1 MIPQDT
7 VNKILDTAQIVEVV
21 SDFVSLKRRGANYV
35 ACCPFHNEKTPSFS
49 VSPTKGIYH
58 CFGCGKTGSAVRF
71 VMEHESMSYVE
82 ALKYLAKKYGI
93 EVREKEETPEEIASR
108 QRRESLMLV
117 LDYTEKFFQESLK
130 TQEGRSL
137 GYAYFK
143 SRGLEDATIEK
154 YGLGWSPMK
163 GTALCE
169 KAVEDG
175 YKPEYLVA
183 TGVCIQ
189 RDDGSLVDKFRERAM
204 FPIHTVSGRIIGFG
218 GRTLRSDYKERNI
231 GKYVNSPQT
240 EVYDKRTTLYGIYF
254 AKSEIVRKDRCI
266 LVEGYLDV
274 LSMHQL
280 GITNVVASSGTSL
293 TVEQVNLIRKF
304 TENVTIMYDGDAAG
318 IHAAERG
325 IGLCLKGGLNVR
337 VVLIPDGDDPDS
349 FARKHTLEE
358 VKAFIEEHEQ
368 DFISYR
374 TDQLIGDAGNDPIR
388 RANLVN
394 EIAGTLALI
403 PDQVKKAMY
412 VQDVSAKFN
421 IDESLVYSK
430 INDAVRTMREEEKK
444 EEMRRQRADAQDG
457 RMTGNI
463 VPGQGNTGPGQ
474 DNAGPASGDA
484 VLPGAYDRDNAVIDS
499 GMSRGNDGP
508 DSGMDRNIAPGARPL
523 YEDPL
528 LLPSEKELTGLI
540 LNHGLSL
547 LEFESDS
554 EYFDSQ
560 GCVTVAD
567 FIRDALEA
575 DGHEFGNTILRKI
588 YNEYFD
594 FYDSNPDMTQDDI
607 VRTMLN
613 GEDTRLADEVASM
626 LSMKH
631 ELTVKGLRN
640 SMTATSSFLVMTVPK
655 AILVYKLL
663 RVKKKEIE
671 LAESLQRLRREDGDN
686 IKEQFEIL
694 QQVQKVNMIRKTIS
708 ERLGRVQ

>member
-117 LDYTEKFFQESLK
+117 LDYTERFFQESLR
-130 TQEGRSL
+130 TQEGRNL

-143 SRGLEDATIEK
+143 SRGLEDSTIEK

-189 RDDGSLVDKFRERAM
+189 KDDGTLVDKFRERAM

-254 AKSEIVRKDRCI
+254 AKSEIARRDRCI
-266 LVEGYLDV
+266 LVEGSLDV

-293 TVEQVNLIRKF
+293 TVEQVSLIRKF

-358 VKAFIEEHEQ
+358 VKSFIEENER

-374 TDQLIGDAGNDPIR
+374 TDQLIGDAGSDPVR
-388 RANLVN
+388 RSNLVN

-403 PDQVKKAMY
+403 PDQVKRAMY
-412 VQDVSAKFN
+412 VQDVSTKFN

-430 INDAVRTMREEEKK
+430 INDAVRAMREEERK
-444 EEMRRQRADAQDG
+444 EEMRRQRALEAGSQASAEGGIEDGAQPAGGDGNNAGGDA
-457 RMTGNI
+457 
-463 VPGQGNTGPGQ
+463 GQ
-474 DNAGPASGDA
+474 DRDFNLSGNAG
-484 VLPGAYDRDNAVIDS
+484 GA
-499 GMSRGNDGP
+499 
-508 DSGMDRNIAPGARPL
+508 APKPEPL

-528 LLPSEKELTGLI
+528 LLPSEKELAGLI
-540 LNHGLSL
+540 LNHGMSE
-547 LEFESDS
+547 LEFETDS
-554 EYFDSQ
+554 EYYDPEGF
-560 GCVTVAD
+560 VTVAD
-567 FIRDALEA
+567 FIRDALEV
-575 DGHEFGNTILRKI
+575 DGHQFSNSIMRKI
-588 YNEYFD
+588 YDEYFD
-594 FYDSNPDMTQDDI
+594 LYDSSPDMTQEDI
-607 VRTMLN
+607 VRTILN
-613 GEDTRLADEVASM
+613 GEDTRLADEAASM
-626 LSMKH
+626 LSMRH
-631 ELTVKGLRN
+631 ELTVKDLLN
-640 SMTATSSFLVMTVPK
+640 SMTATSSFLVRTVPK

-663 RVKKKEIE
+663 RVKKQELE
-671 LAESLQRLRREDGDN
+671 LAAALQKLRRQGGDN
-686 IKEQFEIL
+686 IKEQFGIL
-694 QQVQKVNMIRKTIS
+694 QQVQKVNMMRKKIS
-708 ERLGRVQ
+708 ELLGRVQ

>member
-7 VNKILDTAQIVEVV
+7 VNKILDTAQIVEVI

-117 LDYTEKFFQESLK
+117 LDYTEKFFQESLG
-130 TQEGRSL
+130 TQEGRNL

-143 SRGLEDATIEK
+143 SRGLEDSTIEK

-189 RDDGSLVDKFRERAM
+189 KDDGTLVDKFRERAM

-254 AKSEIVRKDRCI
+254 AKSEIARMDRCI

-358 VKAFIEEHEQ
+358 VKSFIEENER

-374 TDQLIGDAGNDPIR
+374 TDQLIGDAGSDPVR
-388 RANLVN
+388 RSNLVN

-403 PDQVKKAMY
+403 PDQVKRAMY
-412 VQDVSAKFN
+412 VQDVSVKFN

-430 INDAVRTMREEEKK
+430 INEAVRAMREEERK
-444 EEMRRQRADAQDG
+444 EEMRRQRALEAGSQASAEGGIGDGAQPAGGDGYNAGGDA
-457 RMTGNI
+457 
-463 VPGQGNTGPGQ
+463 GQ
-474 DNAGPASGDA
+474 DRGYNLSGNAG
-484 VLPGAYDRDNAVIDS
+484 GA
-499 GMSRGNDGP
+499 
-508 DSGMDRNIAPGARPL
+508 APSPEPL

-540 LNHGLSL
+540 LNHGMSE
-547 LEFESDS
+547 LEFETDS
-554 EYFDSQ
+554 EYYDPEGF
-560 GCVTVAD
+560 VTVAD
-567 FIRDALEA
+567 FIRDGLEV
-575 DGHEFGNTILRKI
+575 DGHQFSNSIMRKI
-588 YNEYFD
+588 YDEYFD
-594 FYDSNPDMTQDDI
+594 LYDSSPDMTQEDI
-607 VRTMLN
+607 VRTILN
-613 GEDTRLADEVASM
+613 GEDTRVADEAASM
-626 LSMKH
+626 LSMRH
-631 ELTVKGLRN
+631 ELTVSGLRN
-640 SMTATSSFLVMTVPK
+640 SMTATSSFLVLTVPK
-655 AILVYKLL
+655 AILVYKLQ
-663 RVKKKEIE
+663 RVKKQELE
-671 LAESLQRLRREDGDN
+671 LAAALQKLRKQGGDN
-686 IKEQFEIL
+686 IREQFDIL
-694 QQVQKVNMIRKTIS
+694 QQVQKLNNIRKTIS

>member
-1 MIPQDT
+1 
-7 VNKILDTAQIVEVV
+7 
-21 SDFVSLKRRGANYV
+21 
-35 ACCPFHNEKTPSFS
+35 
-49 VSPTKGIYH
+49 
-58 CFGCGKTGSAVRF
+58 
-71 VMEHESMSYVE
+71 
-82 ALKYLAKKYGI
+82 
-93 EVREKEETPEEIASR
+93 
-108 QRRESLMLV
+108 MLV
-117 LDYTEKFFQESLK
+117 LDYTERFFQESLR
-130 TQEGRSL
+130 TQEGRNL

-143 SRGLEDATIEK
+143 SRGLEDSTIEK

-189 RDDGSLVDKFRERAM
+189 KDDGTLVDKFRERAM

-240 EVYDKRTTLYGIYF
+240 EVYDKKTTLYGIYF
-254 AKSEIVRKDRCI
+254 AKSEIARRDRCI

-293 TVEQVNLIRKF
+293 TVEQVSLIRKF

-358 VKAFIEEHEQ
+358 VKSFIEENER

-374 TDQLIGDAGNDPIR
+374 TDQLIGDAGSDPVR
-388 RANLVN
+388 RSNLVN

-403 PDQVKKAMY
+403 PDQVKRAMY
-412 VQDVSAKFN
+412 VQDVSTKFN

-430 INDAVRTMREEEKK
+430 INDAVRAMREEERK
-444 EEMRRQRADAQDG
+444 EEMRRQRALEAGSQASAEGGIEDGAQPAGGDGNNAGGDA
-457 RMTGNI
+457 
-463 VPGQGNTGPGQ
+463 GQ
-474 DNAGPASGDA
+474 DRDFNLPGNAG
-484 VLPGAYDRDNAVIDS
+484 GA
-499 GMSRGNDGP
+499 
-508 DSGMDRNIAPGARPL
+508 APKPEPL

-528 LLPSEKELTGLI
+528 LLPSEKELAGLI
-540 LNHGLSL
+540 LNHGMSE
-547 LEFESDS
+547 LEFETDS
-554 EYFDSQ
+554 EYYDPEGF
-560 GCVTVAD
+560 VTVAD
-567 FIRDALEA
+567 FIRDALEV
-575 DGHEFGNTILRKI
+575 DGHQFSNSIMRKI
-588 YNEYFD
+588 YDEYFD
-594 FYDSNPDMTQDDI
+594 LYDSSPDMTQEDI
-607 VRTMLN
+607 VRTILN
-613 GEDTRLADEVASM
+613 GEDTRLADEAASM
-626 LSMKH
+626 LSMRH
-631 ELTVKGLRN
+631 ELTVKDLLN
-640 SMTATSSFLVMTVPK
+640 SMTATSSFLVRTVPK

-663 RVKKKEIE
+663 RVKKQELE
-671 LAESLQRLRREDGDN
+671 LAAALQKLRRQGGDN
-686 IKEQFEIL
+686 IKEQFGIL
-694 QQVQKVNMIRKTIS
+694 QQVQKVNMMRKNIS

>member
-7 VNKILDTAQIVEVV
+7 VNKILDTAQIVEVI

-117 LDYTEKFFQESLK
+117 LDYTEKFFQESLR
-130 TQEGRSL
+130 TQEGRNL

-143 SRGLEDATIEK
+143 SRGLEDSTIEK

-169 KAVEDG
+169 KAIEDG

-189 RDDGSLVDKFRERAM
+189 KDDGTLVDKFRERAM

-254 AKSEIVRKDRCI
+254 AKSEIARRDRCI

-358 VKAFIEEHEQ
+358 VKSFIEENER

-374 TDQLIGDAGNDPIR
+374 TDQLIGDAGSDPVR
-388 RANLVN
+388 RSNLVN

-403 PDQVKKAMY
+403 PDQVKRAMY
-412 VQDVSAKFN
+412 VQDVSVKFN

-430 INDAVRTMREEEKK
+430 INEAVRAMREEERK
-444 EEMRRQRADAQDG
+444 EEMRRQRALEAGSQASAEGGIEDGAQPAGGDGYNAGGDA
-457 RMTGNI
+457 
-463 VPGQGNTGPGQ
+463 GQ
-474 DNAGPASGDA
+474 DRGYNLSGNAG
-484 VLPGAYDRDNAVIDS
+484 GA
-499 GMSRGNDGP
+499 
-508 DSGMDRNIAPGARPL
+508 APRPEPL

-540 LNHGLSL
+540 LNHGMSE
-547 LEFESDS
+547 LEFETDS
-554 EYFDSQ
+554 EYYDPEGF
-560 GCVTVAD
+560 VTVAD
-567 FIRDALEA
+567 FIRDGLEV
-575 DGHEFGNTILRKI
+575 DGHQFSNSIMRKI
-588 YNEYFD
+588 YDEYFD
-594 FYDSNPDMTQDDI
+594 LYDSSPDMTQEDI
-607 VRTMLN
+607 VRTILN
-613 GEDTRLADEVASM
+613 GEDTLVADEAASM

-631 ELTVKGLRN
+631 ELTVSGLRN
-640 SMTATSSFLVMTVPK
+640 SMTATSSFLVLTVPK
-655 AILVYKLL
+655 AILVYKLQ
-663 RVKKKEIE
+663 RVKKQELE
-671 LAESLQRLRREDGDN
+671 LASALQKLRKQGGDN
-686 IKEQFEIL
+686 IREQFDIL
-694 QQVQKVNMIRKTIS
+694 QQVQKLNNIRKTIS

>member
-7 VNKILDTAQIVEVV
+7 VNKILDTAQIVEVI

-117 LDYTEKFFQESLK
+117 LDYTERFFQESLR
-130 TQEGRSL
+130 TQEGRNL

-143 SRGLEDATIEK
+143 SRGLEDSTIEK

-189 RDDGSLVDKFRERAM
+189 KDDGTLVDKFRERAM

-254 AKSEIVRKDRCI
+254 AKSEIARRDRCI

-358 VKAFIEEHEQ
+358 VKSFIEENER

-374 TDQLIGDAGNDPIR
+374 TDQLIGDAGNDPVR
-388 RANLVN
+388 RSNLVN
-394 EIAGTLALI
+394 EIAVTLALI
-403 PDQVKKAMY
+403 PDQVKRAMY
-412 VQDVSAKFN
+412 VQDVSVKFN

-430 INDAVRTMREEEKK
+430 INEAVRAMREEERK
-444 EEMRRQRADAQDG
+444 EEMRRQRALEAGSQASAEGGIGDGAQPAGGDGYNAGGDA
-457 RMTGNI
+457 
-463 VPGQGNTGPGQ
+463 GQ
-474 DNAGPASGDA
+474 DRGYNLSGSAG
-484 VLPGAYDRDNAVIDS
+484 GA
-499 GMSRGNDGP
+499 
-508 DSGMDRNIAPGARPL
+508 APRPEPL

-528 LLPSEKELTGLI
+528 LLPSEKELAGLI
-540 LNHGLSL
+540 LNHGMSE
-547 LEFESDS
+547 LEFETDS
-554 EYFDSQ
+554 EYYDPEGF
-560 GCVTVAD
+560 VTVAD
-567 FIRDALEA
+567 FIRDGLEV
-575 DGHEFGNTILRKI
+575 DGHQFSNSIMRKI
-588 YNEYFD
+588 YDEYFD
-594 FYDSNPDMTQDDI
+594 LYDSSPDMTQEDI
-607 VRTMLN
+607 VRTILN
-613 GEDTRLADEVASM
+613 GEDTRVADEAASM

-631 ELTVKGLRN
+631 ELTVSGLRN
-640 SMTATSSFLVMTVPK
+640 SMTATSSFLVLTVPK
-655 AILVYKLL
+655 AILVYKLQ
-663 RVKKKEIE
+663 RVKKQELE
-671 LAESLQRLRREDGDN
+671 LAAALQKLRKQGGDN
-686 IKEQFEIL
+686 IREQFDIL
-694 QQVQKVNMIRKTIS
+694 QQVQKLNNIRKTIS

>member
-7 VNKILDTAQIVEVV
+7 VNKILDAAQIVEVV

-93 EVREKEETPEEIASR
+93 EVREKEETAEEIASR

-117 LDYTEKFFQESLK
+117 LDYTERFFQESLR
-130 TQEGRSL
+130 TQEGRNL

-143 SRGLEDATIEK
+143 SRGLEDSTIEK

-189 RDDGSLVDKFRERAM
+189 KDDGTLVDKFRERAM

-240 EVYDKRTTLYGIYF
+240 EVYDKKTTLYGIYF
-254 AKSEIVRKDRCI
+254 AKSEIARRDRCI

-293 TVEQVNLIRKF
+293 TVEQVSLIRKF

-358 VKAFIEEHEQ
+358 VKSFIEENER

-374 TDQLIGDAGNDPIR
+374 TDQLIGDAGSDPVR
-388 RANLVN
+388 RSNLVN

-403 PDQVKKAMY
+403 PDQVKRAMY
-412 VQDVSAKFN
+412 VQDVSTKFN

-430 INDAVRTMREEEKK
+430 INDAVRAMREEERK
-444 EEMRRQRADAQDG
+444 EEMRRQRALEAGSQASAEGGIEDGAQPAGGDGNNAGGDA
-457 RMTGNI
+457 
-463 VPGQGNTGPGQ
+463 GQ
-474 DNAGPASGDA
+474 DRDFNLSGNAG
-484 VLPGAYDRDNAVIDS
+484 GA
-499 GMSRGNDGP
+499 
-508 DSGMDRNIAPGARPL
+508 APKPEPL

-528 LLPSEKELTGLI
+528 LLPSEKELAGLI
-540 LNHGLSL
+540 LNHGMSE
-547 LEFESDS
+547 LEFETDS
-554 EYFDSQ
+554 EYYDPEGF
-560 GCVTVAD
+560 VTVAD
-567 FIRDALEA
+567 FIREALEV
-575 DGHEFGNTILRKI
+575 DGHQFSNSIMRKI
-588 YNEYFD
+588 YDEYFD
-594 FYDSNPDMTQDDI
+594 LYDSSPDMTQEDI
-607 VRTMLN
+607 VRTILN
-613 GEDTRLADEVASM
+613 GEDTSLADEAASM
-626 LSMKH
+626 LSMRH
-631 ELTVKGLRN
+631 ELTVKDLLN
-640 SMTATSSFLVMTVPK
+640 SMTATSSFLVRTVPK

-663 RVKKKEIE
+663 RVKKQELE
-671 LAESLQRLRREDGDN
+671 LAAALQKLRRQGGDN
-686 IKEQFEIL
+686 IKEQFGIL
-694 QQVQKVNMIRKTIS
+694 QQVQKVNMMRKNIS

>member
-93 EVREKEETPEEIASR
+93 EVREKEETAEEIASR

-117 LDYTEKFFQESLK
+117 LDYTERFFQESLR
-130 TQEGRSL
+130 TQEGRNL

-143 SRGLEDATIEK
+143 SRGLEDSTIEK

-169 KAVEDG
+169 KAIEDG

-189 RDDGSLVDKFRERAM
+189 KDDGTLVDKFRERAM

-240 EVYDKRTTLYGIYF
+240 EVYDKKTTLYGIYF
-254 AKSEIVRKDRCI
+254 AKSEIARRDRCI

-293 TVEQVNLIRKF
+293 TVEQVSLIRKF

-358 VKAFIEEHEQ
+358 VKSFIEENER

-374 TDQLIGDAGNDPIR
+374 TDQLIGDAGSDPVR
-388 RANLVN
+388 RSNLVN

-403 PDQVKKAMY
+403 PDQVKRAMY
-412 VQDVSAKFN
+412 VQDVSTKFN

-430 INDAVRTMREEEKK
+430 INDAVRAMREEERK
-444 EEMRRQRADAQDG
+444 EEMRRQRALEAGSQASAEGGIEDGAQPAGGDGNNAGGDA
-457 RMTGNI
+457 
-463 VPGQGNTGPGQ
+463 GQ
-474 DNAGPASGDA
+474 DRDFNLSGNAG
-484 VLPGAYDRDNAVIDS
+484 GA
-499 GMSRGNDGP
+499 
-508 DSGMDRNIAPGARPL
+508 APKPEPL

-528 LLPSEKELTGLI
+528 LLPSEKELAGLI
-540 LNHGLSL
+540 LNHGMSE
-547 LEFESDS
+547 LEFETDS
-554 EYFDSQ
+554 EYYDPEGF
-560 GCVTVAD
+560 VTVAD
-567 FIRDALEA
+567 FIRDALEV
-575 DGHEFGNTILRKI
+575 DGHQFSNSIMRKI
-588 YNEYFD
+588 YDEYFD
-594 FYDSNPDMTQDDI
+594 LYDSSPDMTQEDI
-607 VRTMLN
+607 VRTILN
-613 GEDTRLADEVASM
+613 GEDTSLADEAASM
-626 LSMKH
+626 LSMRH
-631 ELTVKGLRN
+631 ELTVKDLLN
-640 SMTATSSFLVMTVPK
+640 SMTATSSFLVRTVPK

-663 RVKKKEIE
+663 RVKKQELE
-671 LAESLQRLRREDGDN
+671 LAAALQKLRRQGGDN
-686 IKEQFEIL
+686 IKEQFGIL
-694 QQVQKVNMIRKTIS
+694 QQVQKVNMMRKNIS

>member
-93 EVREKEETPEEIASR
+93 EVREKEETAEEIASR

-117 LDYTEKFFQESLK
+117 LDYTERFFQESLR
-130 TQEGRSL
+130 TQEGRNL

-143 SRGLEDATIEK
+143 SRGLEDSTIEK

-189 RDDGSLVDKFRERAM
+189 KDDGTLVDKFRERAM

-240 EVYDKRTTLYGIYF
+240 EVYDKKTTLYGIYF
-254 AKSEIVRKDRCI
+254 AKSEIARRDRCI

-293 TVEQVNLIRKF
+293 TVEQVSLIRKF

-358 VKAFIEEHEQ
+358 VKSFIEENER

-374 TDQLIGDAGNDPIR
+374 TDQLIGDAGSDPVR
-388 RANLVN
+388 RSNLVN

-403 PDQVKKAMY
+403 PDQVKRAMY
-412 VQDVSAKFN
+412 VQDVSTKFN

-430 INDAVRTMREEEKK
+430 INDAVRAMREEERK
-444 EEMRRQRADAQDG
+444 EEMRRQRALEAGSQASAEGGIEDGAQPAGGDVNNAGGDA
-457 RMTGNI
+457 
-463 VPGQGNTGPGQ
+463 GQ
-474 DNAGPASGDA
+474 DRDFNLPGNAG
-484 VLPGAYDRDNAVIDS
+484 GA
-499 GMSRGNDGP
+499 
-508 DSGMDRNIAPGARPL
+508 APKPEPL

-528 LLPSEKELTGLI
+528 LLPSEKELAGLI
-540 LNHGLSL
+540 LNHGMSE
-547 LEFESDS
+547 LEFETDS
-554 EYFDSQ
+554 EYYDPEGF
-560 GCVTVAD
+560 VTVAD
-567 FIRDALEA
+567 FIRDALEV
-575 DGHEFGNTILRKI
+575 DGHQFSNSIMRKI
-588 YNEYFD
+588 YDEYFD
-594 FYDSNPDMTQDDI
+594 LYDSSPDMTQEDI
-607 VRTMLN
+607 VRTILN
-613 GEDTRLADEVASM
+613 GEDTSLADEAASM
-626 LSMKH
+626 LSMRH
-631 ELTVKGLRN
+631 ELTVKDLLN
-640 SMTATSSFLVMTVPK
+640 SMTATSSFLVRTVPK

-663 RVKKKEIE
+663 RVKKQELE
-671 LAESLQRLRREDGDN
+671 LAAALQKLRRQGGDN
-686 IKEQFEIL
+686 IKEQFGIL
-694 QQVQKVNMIRKTIS
+694 QQVQKVNMMRKNIS

>member
-93 EVREKEETPEEIASR
+93 EVREKEETAEEIASR

-117 LDYTEKFFQESLK
+117 LDYTERFFQESLR
-130 TQEGRSL
+130 TQEGRNL

-143 SRGLEDATIEK
+143 SRGLEDSTIEK

-189 RDDGSLVDKFRERAM
+189 KDDGTLVDKFRERAM

-240 EVYDKRTTLYGIYF
+240 EVYDKKTTLYGIYF
-254 AKSEIVRKDRCI
+254 AKSEIARRDRCI

-293 TVEQVNLIRKF
+293 TVEQVSLIRKF

-358 VKAFIEEHEQ
+358 VKSFIEENER

-374 TDQLIGDAGNDPIR
+374 TDQLIGDAGSDPVR
-388 RANLVN
+388 RSNLVN

-403 PDQVKKAMY
+403 PDQVKRAMY
-412 VQDVSAKFN
+412 VQDVSTKFN

-430 INDAVRTMREEEKK
+430 INDAVRAMREEGRK
-444 EEMRRQRADAQDG
+444 EEMRRQRALEAGSQASAEGGIEDGAQPAGGDGNNAGGDA
-457 RMTGNI
+457 
-463 VPGQGNTGPGQ
+463 GQ
-474 DNAGPASGDA
+474 DRDFNLSGNAG
-484 VLPGAYDRDNAVIDS
+484 GA
-499 GMSRGNDGP
+499 
-508 DSGMDRNIAPGARPL
+508 APKPEPL

-528 LLPSEKELTGLI
+528 LLPSEKELAGLI
-540 LNHGLSL
+540 LNHGMSE
-547 LEFESDS
+547 LEFETDS
-554 EYFDSQ
+554 EYYDPEGF
-560 GCVTVAD
+560 VTVAD
-567 FIRDALEA
+567 FIRDALEV
-575 DGHEFGNTILRKI
+575 DGHQFSNSIMRKI
-588 YNEYFD
+588 YDEYFD
-594 FYDSNPDMTQDDI
+594 LYDSSPDMTQEDI
-607 VRTMLN
+607 VRTILN
-613 GEDTRLADEVASM
+613 GEDTSLADEAASM
-626 LSMKH
+626 LSMRH
-631 ELTVKGLRN
+631 ELTVKDLLN
-640 SMTATSSFLVMTVPK
+640 SMTATSSFLVLTVPK

-663 RVKKKEIE
+663 RVKKQELE
-671 LAESLQRLRREDGDN
+671 LAAALQKLRRQGGDN
-686 IKEQFEIL
+686 IKEQFGIL
-694 QQVQKVNMIRKTIS
+694 QQVQKVNMMRKNIS

>member
-93 EVREKEETPEEIASR
+93 EVREKEETAEEIASR

-117 LDYTEKFFQESLK
+117 LDYTERFFQESLR
-130 TQEGRSL
+130 TQEGRNL

-143 SRGLEDATIEK
+143 SRGLEDSTIEK

-189 RDDGSLVDKFRERAM
+189 KDDGTLVDKFRERAM

-240 EVYDKRTTLYGIYF
+240 EVYDKKTTLYGIYF
-254 AKSEIVRKDRCI
+254 AKSEIARRDRCI

-293 TVEQVNLIRKF
+293 TVEQVSLIRKF

-358 VKAFIEEHEQ
+358 VKSFIEENER

-374 TDQLIGDAGNDPIR
+374 TDQLIGDAGSDPVR
-388 RANLVN
+388 RSNLVN

-403 PDQVKKAMY
+403 PDQVKRAMY
-412 VQDVSAKFN
+412 VQDVSTKFN

-430 INDAVRTMREEEKK
+430 INDAVRAMREEERK
-444 EEMRRQRADAQDG
+444 EEMRRQRALEAGSQASAEGGIEDGAQPAGGDGNNAGGDA
-457 RMTGNI
+457 
-463 VPGQGNTGPGQ
+463 GQ
-474 DNAGPASGDA
+474 DRDFNLPGNAG
-484 VLPGAYDRDNAVIDS
+484 GA
-499 GMSRGNDGP
+499 
-508 DSGMDRNIAPGARPL
+508 APKPEPL

-528 LLPSEKELTGLI
+528 LLPSEKELAGLI
-540 LNHGLSL
+540 LNHGMSE
-547 LEFESDS
+547 LEFETDS
-554 EYFDSQ
+554 EYYDPEGF
-560 GCVTVAD
+560 VTVAD
-567 FIRDALEA
+567 FIRDALEV
-575 DGHEFGNTILRKI
+575 DGHQFSNSIMRKI
-588 YNEYFD
+588 YDEYFD
-594 FYDSNPDMTQDDI
+594 LYDSSPDMTQEDI
-607 VRTMLN
+607 VRTILN
-613 GEDTRLADEVASM
+613 GEDTSLADEAASM
-626 LSMKH
+626 LSMRH
-631 ELTVKGLRN
+631 ELTVKDLLN
-640 SMTATSSFLVMTVPK
+640 SMTATSSFLVRTVPK

-663 RVKKKEIE
+663 RVKKQELE
-671 LAESLQRLRREDGDN
+671 LAAALQKLRRQGGDN
-686 IKEQFEIL
+686 IKEQFGIL
-694 QQVQKVNMIRKTIS
+694 QQVQKVNMMRKKIS

>member
-93 EVREKEETPEEIASR
+93 EVREKEETAEEIASR

-117 LDYTEKFFQESLK
+117 LDYTERFFQESLR
-130 TQEGRSL
+130 TQEGRNL

-143 SRGLEDATIEK
+143 SRGLEDSTIEK

-189 RDDGSLVDKFRERAM
+189 KDDGTLVDKFRERAM

-240 EVYDKRTTLYGIYF
+240 EVYDKKTTLYGIYF
-254 AKSEIVRKDRCI
+254 AKSEIARRDRCI

-293 TVEQVNLIRKF
+293 TVEQVSLIRKF

-358 VKAFIEEHEQ
+358 VKSFIEENER

-374 TDQLIGDAGNDPIR
+374 TDQLIGDAGSDPVR
-388 RANLVN
+388 RSNLVN

-403 PDQVKKAMY
+403 PDQVKRAMY
-412 VQDVSAKFN
+412 VQDVSTKFN

-430 INDAVRTMREEEKK
+430 INDAVRAMREEERK
-444 EEMRRQRADAQDG
+444 EEMRRQRALEAGSQASAEGGIEDGEKPAGGDGNNAGGDA
-457 RMTGNI
+457 
-463 VPGQGNTGPGQ
+463 GQ
-474 DNAGPASGDA
+474 DRDFNLSGNAG
-484 VLPGAYDRDNAVIDS
+484 GA
-499 GMSRGNDGP
+499 
-508 DSGMDRNIAPGARPL
+508 APKPEPL

-528 LLPSEKELTGLI
+528 LLPSEKELAGLI
-540 LNHGLSL
+540 LNHGMSE
-547 LEFESDS
+547 LEFETDS
-554 EYFDSQ
+554 EYYDPEGF
-560 GCVTVAD
+560 VTVAD
-567 FIRDALEA
+567 FIRDALEV
-575 DGHEFGNTILRKI
+575 DGHQFSNSIMRKI
-588 YNEYFD
+588 YDEYFD
-594 FYDSNPDMTQDDI
+594 LYDSSPDMTQEDI
-607 VRTMLN
+607 VRTILN
-613 GEDTRLADEVASM
+613 GEDTRLADEAASM
-626 LSMKH
+626 LSMRH
-631 ELTVKGLRN
+631 ELTVKDLLN
-640 SMTATSSFLVMTVPK
+640 SMTATSSFLVRTVPK

-663 RVKKKEIE
+663 RVKKQELE
-671 LAESLQRLRREDGDN
+671 LAAALQKLRRQGGDN
-686 IKEQFEIL
+686 IKEQFGIL
-694 QQVQKVNMIRKTIS
+694 QQVQKVNMMRKNIS

>member
-7 VNKILDTAQIVEVV
+7 VNKILDTAQIVEVI

-117 LDYTEKFFQESLK
+117 LDYTERFFQESLR
-130 TQEGRSL
+130 TQEGRNL

-143 SRGLEDATIEK
+143 SRGLEDSTIEK

-169 KAVEDG
+169 KAIEDG

-189 RDDGSLVDKFRERAM
+189 KDDGTLVDKFRERAM

-254 AKSEIVRKDRCI
+254 AKSEIARRDRCI

-358 VKAFIEEHEQ
+358 VKSFIEENER

-374 TDQLIGDAGNDPIR
+374 TDQLIGDAGSDPVR
-388 RANLVN
+388 RSNLVN

-403 PDQVKKAMY
+403 PDQVKRAMY
-412 VQDVSAKFN
+412 VQDVSVKFN

-430 INDAVRTMREEEKK
+430 INEAVRAMREEERK
-444 EEMRRQRADAQDG
+444 EEMRRQRALEAGSQASAEGGIGDGLQPTGGDGYNAGGDA
-457 RMTGNI
+457 
-463 VPGQGNTGPGQ
+463 GQ
-474 DNAGPASGDA
+474 DRGYNLSENAGGS
-484 VLPGAYDRDNAVIDS
+484 
-499 GMSRGNDGP
+499 
-508 DSGMDRNIAPGARPL
+508 APRPEPL

-540 LNHGLSL
+540 LNHGMSE
-547 LEFESDS
+547 LEFETDS
-554 EYFDSQ
+554 EYYDTEGF
-560 GCVTVAD
+560 VTVAD
-567 FIRDALEA
+567 FIRDALEV
-575 DGHEFGNTILRKI
+575 DGHQFSNSIMRKI
-588 YNEYFD
+588 YDEYFD
-594 FYDSNPDMTQDDI
+594 LYDSSPDMTQEDI
-607 VRTMLN
+607 VRTILN
-613 GEDTRLADEVASM
+613 GEDTRVADEAASM
-626 LSMKH
+626 LSMRH
-631 ELTVKGLRN
+631 ELTVSGLRN
-640 SMTATSSFLVMTVPK
+640 SMTATSSFLVLTVPK
-655 AILVYKLL
+655 AILVYKLQ
-663 RVKKKEIE
+663 RVKKQELE
-671 LAESLQRLRREDGDN
+671 LAAALQKLRKQGGDN
-686 IKEQFEIL
+686 IREQFDIL
-694 QQVQKVNMIRKTIS
+694 QQVQKLNNIRKTIS

>member
-7 VNKILDTAQIVEVV
+7 VNKILDTAQIVEVI

-117 LDYTEKFFQESLK
+117 LDYTEKFFQESLR
-130 TQEGRSL
+130 TQEGRNL

-143 SRGLEDATIEK
+143 SRGLEDSTIEK

-189 RDDGSLVDKFRERAM
+189 KDDGTLVDKFRERAM

-254 AKSEIVRKDRCI
+254 AKSEIARRDRCI

-358 VKAFIEEHEQ
+358 VKSFIEENER

-374 TDQLIGDAGNDPIR
+374 TDQLIGDAGSDPVR
-388 RANLVN
+388 RSNLVN

-403 PDQVKKAMY
+403 PDQVKRAMY
-412 VQDVSAKFN
+412 VQDVSVKFN

-430 INDAVRTMREEEKK
+430 INEAVRAMREEERK
-444 EEMRRQRADAQDG
+444 EEMRRQRALEAGSQASAEGGIEDGAQPAGGDGYNAGGDA
-457 RMTGNI
+457 
-463 VPGQGNTGPGQ
+463 GQ
-474 DNAGPASGDA
+474 DRGYNLSGNAG
-484 VLPGAYDRDNAVIDS
+484 GA
-499 GMSRGNDGP
+499 
-508 DSGMDRNIAPGARPL
+508 APRPEPL

-540 LNHGLSL
+540 LNHGMSE
-547 LEFESDS
+547 LEFETDS
-554 EYFDSQ
+554 EYYDPEGF
-560 GCVTVAD
+560 VTVAD
-567 FIRDALEA
+567 FIRDGLEV
-575 DGHEFGNTILRKI
+575 DGHQFSNSIMRKI
-588 YNEYFD
+588 YDEYFD
-594 FYDSNPDMTQDDI
+594 LYDSSSDMTQEDI
-607 VRTMLN
+607 VRTILN
-613 GEDTRLADEVASM
+613 GEDTLVADEAASM

-631 ELTVKGLRN
+631 ELTVSGLRN
-640 SMTATSSFLVMTVPK
+640 SMTATSSFLVLTVPK
-655 AILVYKLL
+655 AILVYKLQ
-663 RVKKKEIE
+663 RVKKQELE
-671 LAESLQRLRREDGDN
+671 LAAALQKLRKQGGDN
-686 IKEQFEIL
+686 IREQFDIL
-694 QQVQKVNMIRKTIS
+694 QQVQKLNNIRKTIS

>member
-93 EVREKEETPEEIASR
+93 EVREKEETAEEIASR

-117 LDYTEKFFQESLK
+117 LDYTERFFQESLR
-130 TQEGRSL
+130 TQEGRNL

-143 SRGLEDATIEK
+143 SRGLEDSTIEK

-189 RDDGSLVDKFRERAM
+189 KDDGTLVDKFRERAM

-240 EVYDKRTTLYGIYF
+240 EVYDKKTTLYGIYF
-254 AKSEIVRKDRCI
+254 AKSEIARRDRCI

-293 TVEQVNLIRKF
+293 TVEQVSLIRKF

-358 VKAFIEEHEQ
+358 VKSFIEENER

-374 TDQLIGDAGNDPIR
+374 TDQLIGDAGSDPVR
-388 RANLVN
+388 RSNLVN

-403 PDQVKKAMY
+403 PDQVKRAMY
-412 VQDVSAKFN
+412 VQDVSTKFN

-430 INDAVRTMREEEKK
+430 INDAVRAMREEERK
-444 EEMRRQRADAQDG
+444 EEMRRQRALEAGSQASAEGGIEDGAQPAGGDGNNAGGDA
-457 RMTGNI
+457 
-463 VPGQGNTGPGQ
+463 GQ
-474 DNAGPASGDA
+474 DRDFNLSGNAG
-484 VLPGAYDRDNAVIDS
+484 GA
-499 GMSRGNDGP
+499 
-508 DSGMDRNIAPGARPL
+508 APKPEPL

-528 LLPSEKELTGLI
+528 LLPSEKELAGLI
-540 LNHGLSL
+540 LNHGMSE
-547 LEFESDS
+547 LEFETDS
-554 EYFDSQ
+554 EYYDPEGF
-560 GCVTVAD
+560 VTVAD
-567 FIRDALEA
+567 FIRDALEV
-575 DGHEFGNTILRKI
+575 DGHQFSNSIMRKI
-588 YNEYFD
+588 YDEYFD
-594 FYDSNPDMTQDDI
+594 LYDSSPDMTQEDI
-607 VRTMLN
+607 VRTILN
-613 GEDTRLADEVASM
+613 GEDTSLADEAASM
-626 LSMKH
+626 LSMRH
-631 ELTVKGLRN
+631 ELTVKDLLN
-640 SMTATSSFLVMTVPK
+640 SMTATSSFLVRTVPK

-663 RVKKKEIE
+663 RVKKQELE
-671 LAESLQRLRREDGDN
+671 LAAALQKLRRQGGDN
-686 IKEQFEIL
+686 IKEQFGIL
-694 QQVQKVNMIRKTIS
+694 QQVQKVNMMRKKIS

>member
-93 EVREKEETPEEIASR
+93 EVREKEETAEEIASR

-117 LDYTEKFFQESLK
+117 LDYTERFFQESLR
-130 TQEGRSL
+130 TQEGRNL

-143 SRGLEDATIEK
+143 SRGLEDSTIEK

-169 KAVEDG
+169 KALEDG

-189 RDDGSLVDKFRERAM
+189 KDDGTLVDKFRERAM

-254 AKSEIVRKDRCI
+254 AKSEIARRDRCI

-293 TVEQVNLIRKF
+293 TVEQVSLIRKF

-358 VKAFIEEHEQ
+358 VKSFIEENER

-374 TDQLIGDAGNDPIR
+374 TDQLIGDAGSDPVR
-388 RANLVN
+388 RSNLVN

-403 PDQVKKAMY
+403 PDQVKRAMY
-412 VQDVSAKFN
+412 VQDVSTKFN

-430 INDAVRTMREEEKK
+430 INDAVRAMREEERK
-444 EEMRRQRADAQDG
+444 EEMRRQRALEAGSQASAEGGIEDGAQPAGGDGNNAGGDA
-457 RMTGNI
+457 
-463 VPGQGNTGPGQ
+463 GQ
-474 DNAGPASGDA
+474 DRDFNLSGNAG
-484 VLPGAYDRDNAVIDS
+484 GA
-499 GMSRGNDGP
+499 
-508 DSGMDRNIAPGARPL
+508 APKPEPL

-528 LLPSEKELTGLI
+528 LLPSEKELAGLI
-540 LNHGLSL
+540 LNHGMSE
-547 LEFESDS
+547 LEFETDS
-554 EYFDSQ
+554 EYYDPEGF
-560 GCVTVAD
+560 VTVAD
-567 FIRDALEA
+567 FIRDALEV
-575 DGHEFGNTILRKI
+575 DGHQFSNSIMRKI
-588 YNEYFD
+588 YDEYFD
-594 FYDSNPDMTQDDI
+594 LYDSSPDMTQEDI
-607 VRTMLN
+607 VRTILN
-613 GEDTRLADEVASM
+613 GEDTRLADEAASM
-626 LSMKH
+626 LSMRH
-631 ELTVKGLRN
+631 ELTVKDLLN
-640 SMTATSSFLVMTVPK
+640 SMTATSSFLVRTVPK

-663 RVKKKEIE
+663 RVKKQELE
-671 LAESLQRLRREDGDN
+671 LAAALQKLRRQGGDN
-686 IKEQFEIL
+686 IKEQFGIL
-694 QQVQKVNMIRKTIS
+694 QQVQKVNMMRKKIS
-708 ERLGRVQ
+708 ELLGRVQ

>member
-93 EVREKEETPEEIASR
+93 EVREKEETAEEIASR

-117 LDYTEKFFQESLK
+117 LDYTERFFQESLR
-130 TQEGRSL
+130 TQEGRNL

-143 SRGLEDATIEK
+143 SRGLEDSTIEK

-189 RDDGSLVDKFRERAM
+189 KDDGSLVDKFRERAM

-240 EVYDKRTTLYGIYF
+240 EVYDKKTTLYGIYF
-254 AKSEIVRKDRCI
+254 AKSEIARRDRCI

-293 TVEQVNLIRKF
+293 TVEQVSLIRKF

-358 VKAFIEEHEQ
+358 VKSFIEENER

-374 TDQLIGDAGNDPIR
+374 TDQLIGDAGSDPVR
-388 RANLVN
+388 RSNLVN

-403 PDQVKKAMY
+403 PDQVKRAMY
-412 VQDVSAKFN
+412 VQDVSTKFN

-430 INDAVRTMREEEKK
+430 INDAVRAMREEERK
-444 EEMRRQRADAQDG
+444 EEMRRQRALEAGSQASAEGGIEDGAQPAGGDGNNAGGDA
-457 RMTGNI
+457 
-463 VPGQGNTGPGQ
+463 GQ
-474 DNAGPASGDA
+474 DRDFNLSGNAG
-484 VLPGAYDRDNAVIDS
+484 GA
-499 GMSRGNDGP
+499 
-508 DSGMDRNIAPGARPL
+508 APKPEPL

-528 LLPSEKELTGLI
+528 LLPSEKELAGLI
-540 LNHGLSL
+540 LNHGMSE
-547 LEFESDS
+547 LEFETDS
-554 EYFDSQ
+554 EYYDPEGF
-560 GCVTVAD
+560 VTVAD
-567 FIRDALEA
+567 FIRDALEV
-575 DGHEFGNTILRKI
+575 DGHQFSNSIMRKI
-588 YNEYFD
+588 YDEYFD
-594 FYDSNPDMTQDDI
+594 LYDSSPDMTQEDI
-607 VRTMLN
+607 VRTILN
-613 GEDTRLADEVASM
+613 GEDTRLADEAASM
-626 LSMKH
+626 LSMRH
-631 ELTVKGLRN
+631 ELTVKDLLN
-640 SMTATSSFLVMTVPK
+640 SMTATSSFLVRTVPK

-663 RVKKKEIE
+663 RVKKQELE
-671 LAESLQRLRREDGDN
+671 LAAALQKLRRQGGDN
-686 IKEQFEIL
+686 IKEQFGIL
-694 QQVQKVNMIRKTIS
+694 QQVQKVNMMRKNIS

>member
-7 VNKILDTAQIVEVV
+7 VNKILDTAQIVEVI

-117 LDYTEKFFQESLK
+117 LDYTERFFQESLR
-130 TQEGRSL
+130 TQEGRNL

-143 SRGLEDATIEK
+143 SRGLEDSTIEK

-189 RDDGSLVDKFRERAM
+189 KDDGTLVDKFRERAM

-240 EVYDKRTTLYGIYF
+240 EVYDKKTTLYGIYF
-254 AKSEIVRKDRCI
+254 AKSEIARRDRCI

-293 TVEQVNLIRKF
+293 TVEQVSLIRKF

-358 VKAFIEEHEQ
+358 VKSFIEENER

-374 TDQLIGDAGNDPIR
+374 TDQLIGDAGSDPVR
-388 RANLVN
+388 RSNLVN

-403 PDQVKKAMY
+403 PDQVKRAMY
-412 VQDVSAKFN
+412 VQDVSTKFN

-430 INDAVRTMREEEKK
+430 INDAVRAMREEERK
-444 EEMRRQRADAQDG
+444 EEMRRQRALEAGSQASAEGGIEDGAQPAGGDGYNAGGDA
-457 RMTGNI
+457 
-463 VPGQGNTGPGQ
+463 GQ
-474 DNAGPASGDA
+474 DRDFNLSGNAG
-484 VLPGAYDRDNAVIDS
+484 GA
-499 GMSRGNDGP
+499 
-508 DSGMDRNIAPGARPL
+508 APKPEPL

-528 LLPSEKELTGLI
+528 LLPSEKELAGLI
-540 LNHGLSL
+540 LNHGMSE
-547 LEFESDS
+547 LEFETDS
-554 EYFDSQ
+554 EYYDPEGF
-560 GCVTVAD
+560 VTVAD
-567 FIRDALEA
+567 FIRDALEV
-575 DGHEFGNTILRKI
+575 DGHQFSNSIMRKI
-588 YNEYFD
+588 YDEYFD
-594 FYDSNPDMTQDDI
+594 LYDSSPDMTQEDI
-607 VRTMLN
+607 VRTILN
-613 GEDTRLADEVASM
+613 GEDTRLADEAASM
-626 LSMKH
+626 LSMRH
-631 ELTVKGLRN
+631 ELTVKDLLN
-640 SMTATSSFLVMTVPK
+640 SMTATSSFLVRTVPK

-663 RVKKKEIE
+663 RVKKQELE
-671 LAESLQRLRREDGDN
+671 LAAALQKLRRQGGDN
-686 IKEQFEIL
+686 IKEQFGIL
-694 QQVQKVNMIRKTIS
+694 QQVQKVNMMRKNIS

>member
-93 EVREKEETPEEIASR
+93 EVREKEETAEEIASR

-117 LDYTEKFFQESLK
+117 LDYTERFFQESLR
-130 TQEGRSL
+130 TQEGRNL

-143 SRGLEDATIEK
+143 SRGLEDSTIEK

-189 RDDGSLVDKFRERAM
+189 KDDGTLVDKFRERAM

-240 EVYDKRTTLYGIYF
+240 EVYDKKTTLYGIYF
-254 AKSEIVRKDRCI
+254 AKSEIVRRDRCI

-293 TVEQVNLIRKF
+293 TVEQVSLIRKF

-358 VKAFIEEHEQ
+358 VKSFIEENER

-374 TDQLIGDAGNDPIR
+374 TDQLIGDAGSDPVR
-388 RANLVN
+388 RSNLVN

-403 PDQVKKAMY
+403 PDQVKRAMY
-412 VQDVSAKFN
+412 VQDVSTKFN

-430 INDAVRTMREEEKK
+430 INDAVRAMREEERK
-444 EEMRRQRADAQDG
+444 EEMRRQRALEAGSQASAEGGIEDGAQPAGGDGNNAGGDA
-457 RMTGNI
+457 
-463 VPGQGNTGPGQ
+463 GQ
-474 DNAGPASGDA
+474 DRDFNLSGNAG
-484 VLPGAYDRDNAVIDS
+484 GA
-499 GMSRGNDGP
+499 
-508 DSGMDRNIAPGARPL
+508 APKPEPL

-528 LLPSEKELTGLI
+528 LLPSEKELAGLI
-540 LNHGLSL
+540 LNHGMSE
-547 LEFESDS
+547 LEFETDS
-554 EYFDSQ
+554 EYYDPEGF
-560 GCVTVAD
+560 VTVAD
-567 FIRDALEA
+567 FIRDALEV
-575 DGHEFGNTILRKI
+575 DGHQFSNSIMRKI
-588 YNEYFD
+588 YDEYFD
-594 FYDSNPDMTQDDI
+594 LYDSSPDMTQEDI
-607 VRTMLN
+607 VRTILN
-613 GEDTRLADEVASM
+613 GEDTRLADEAASM
-626 LSMKH
+626 LSMRH
-631 ELTVKGLRN
+631 ELTVKDLLN
-640 SMTATSSFLVMTVPK
+640 SMTATSSFLVRTVPK

-663 RVKKKEIE
+663 RVKKQELE
-671 LAESLQRLRREDGDN
+671 LAAALQKLRRQGGDN
-686 IKEQFEIL
+686 IKEQFGIL
-694 QQVQKVNMIRKTIS
+694 QQVQKVNMMRKKIS

>member
-117 LDYTEKFFQESLK
+117 LDYTERFFQESLR
-130 TQEGRSL
+130 TQEGRNL

-143 SRGLEDATIEK
+143 SRGLEDSTIEK

-189 RDDGSLVDKFRERAM
+189 KDDGTLVDKFRERAM

-240 EVYDKRTTLYGIYF
+240 EVYDKKTTLYGIYF
-254 AKSEIVRKDRCI
+254 AKSEIARRDRCI

-293 TVEQVNLIRKF
+293 TVEQVSLIRKF

-358 VKAFIEEHEQ
+358 VKSFIEENER

-374 TDQLIGDAGNDPIR
+374 TDQLIGDAGSDPVR
-388 RANLVN
+388 RSNLVN

-403 PDQVKKAMY
+403 PDQVKRAMY
-412 VQDVSAKFN
+412 VQDVSTKFN

-430 INDAVRTMREEEKK
+430 INDAVRAMREEERK
-444 EEMRRQRADAQDG
+444 EEMRRQRALEAGSQASAEGGIEDGAQPAGGDGNNAGGDA
-457 RMTGNI
+457 
-463 VPGQGNTGPGQ
+463 GQ
-474 DNAGPASGDA
+474 DRDFNLSGNAG
-484 VLPGAYDRDNAVIDS
+484 GA
-499 GMSRGNDGP
+499 
-508 DSGMDRNIAPGARPL
+508 APKPEPL

-528 LLPSEKELTGLI
+528 LLPSEKELAGLI
-540 LNHGLSL
+540 LNHGMSE
-547 LEFESDS
+547 LEFETDS
-554 EYFDSQ
+554 EYYDPEGF
-560 GCVTVAD
+560 VTVAD
-567 FIRDALEA
+567 FIRDALEV
-575 DGHEFGNTILRKI
+575 DGHQFSNSIMRKI
-588 YNEYFD
+588 YDEYFD
-594 FYDSNPDMTQDDI
+594 LYDSSPDMTQEDI
-607 VRTMLN
+607 VRTILN
-613 GEDTRLADEVASM
+613 GEDTSLADEAASM
-626 LSMKH
+626 LSMRH
-631 ELTVKGLRN
+631 ELTVKDLLN
-640 SMTATSSFLVMTVPK
+640 SMTATSSFLVRTVPK

-663 RVKKKEIE
+663 RVKKQELE
-671 LAESLQRLRREDGDN
+671 LAAALQKLRRQGGDN
-686 IKEQFEIL
+686 IKEQFGIL
-694 QQVQKVNMIRKTIS
+694 QQVQKVNMMRKNIS

>member
-7 VNKILDTAQIVEVV
+7 VNKILDTAQIVEVI

-117 LDYTEKFFQESLK
+117 LDYTERFFQESLR
-130 TQEGRSL
+130 THEGRNL

-143 SRGLEDATIEK
+143 SRGLEDSTIEK

-169 KAVEDG
+169 KAIEDG

-189 RDDGSLVDKFRERAM
+189 KDDGTLVDKFRERAM

-254 AKSEIVRKDRCI
+254 AKSEIARRDRCI

-358 VKAFIEEHEQ
+358 VKSFIEENER

-374 TDQLIGDAGNDPIR
+374 TDQLIGDAGSDPVR
-388 RANLVN
+388 RSNLVN

-403 PDQVKKAMY
+403 PDQVKRAMY
-412 VQDVSAKFN
+412 VQDVSVKFN

-430 INDAVRTMREEEKK
+430 INEAVRAMREEERK
-444 EEMRRQRADAQDG
+444 EEMRRQRALEAGSQASAEGGIEDGAQPAGGDG
-457 RMTGNI
+457 Y
-463 VPGQGNTGPGQ
+463 
-474 DNAGPASGDA
+474 NAGGDA
-484 VLPGAYDRDNAVIDS
+484 GQERGYNLSGNAGGA
-499 GMSRGNDGP
+499 
-508 DSGMDRNIAPGARPL
+508 APRPEPL

-540 LNHGLSL
+540 LNHGMSE
-547 LEFESDS
+547 LEFETDS
-554 EYFDSQ
+554 EYYDPEGF
-560 GCVTVAD
+560 VTVAD
-567 FIRDALEA
+567 FIRDGLEV
-575 DGHEFGNTILRKI
+575 DGHQFSNSIMRKI
-588 YNEYFD
+588 YDEYFD
-594 FYDSNPDMTQDDI
+594 LYDSSPDMTQEDI
-607 VRTMLN
+607 VRTILN
-613 GEDTRLADEVASM
+613 GEDTRVADEAASM

-631 ELTVKGLRN
+631 ELTVSGLRN
-640 SMTATSSFLVMTVPK
+640 SMTATSSFLVLTVPK
-655 AILVYKLL
+655 AILVYKLQ
-663 RVKKKEIE
+663 RVKKQELE
-671 LAESLQRLRREDGDN
+671 LASALQKLRKQGGDN
-686 IKEQFEIL
+686 IREQFDIL
-694 QQVQKVNMIRKTIS
+694 QQVQKLNNIRKNIS

>member
-93 EVREKEETPEEIASR
+93 EVREKEETAEEIASR

-117 LDYTEKFFQESLK
+117 LDYTERFFQESLR
-130 TQEGRSL
+130 TQEGRNL

-143 SRGLEDATIEK
+143 SRGLEDSTIEK

-169 KAVEDG
+169 KAIEDG

-189 RDDGSLVDKFRERAM
+189 KDDGTLVDKFRERAM

-240 EVYDKRTTLYGIYF
+240 EVYDKKTTLYGIYF
-254 AKSEIVRKDRCI
+254 AKSEIARRDRCI

-293 TVEQVNLIRKF
+293 TVEQVSLIRKF

-358 VKAFIEEHEQ
+358 VKSFIEENER

-374 TDQLIGDAGNDPIR
+374 TDQLIGDAGSDPVR
-388 RANLVN
+388 RSNLVN

-403 PDQVKKAMY
+403 PDQVKRAMY
-412 VQDVSAKFN
+412 VQDVSTKFN

-430 INDAVRTMREEEKK
+430 INDAVRAMREEERK
-444 EEMRRQRADAQDG
+444 EEMRRQRALEAGSQASAEGGIEDGEKPAGGDGNNAGGDA
-457 RMTGNI
+457 
-463 VPGQGNTGPGQ
+463 GQ
-474 DNAGPASGDA
+474 DRDFNLSRNAG
-484 VLPGAYDRDNAVIDS
+484 GA
-499 GMSRGNDGP
+499 
-508 DSGMDRNIAPGARPL
+508 APKPEPL

-528 LLPSEKELTGLI
+528 LLPSEKELAGLI
-540 LNHGLSL
+540 LNHGMSE
-547 LEFESDS
+547 LEFETDS
-554 EYFDSQ
+554 EYYDPEGF
-560 GCVTVAD
+560 VTVAD
-567 FIRDALEA
+567 FIRDALEV
-575 DGHEFGNTILRKI
+575 DGHQFSNSIMRKI
-588 YNEYFD
+588 YDEYFD
-594 FYDSNPDMTQDDI
+594 LYDSSPDMTQEDI
-607 VRTMLN
+607 VRTILN
-613 GEDTRLADEVASM
+613 GEDTRLADEAASM
-626 LSMKH
+626 LSMRH
-631 ELTVKGLRN
+631 ELTVKDLLN
-640 SMTATSSFLVMTVPK
+640 SMTATSSFLVRTVPK

-663 RVKKKEIE
+663 RVKKQELE
-671 LAESLQRLRREDGDN
+671 LAAALQKLRRQGGDN
-686 IKEQFEIL
+686 IKEQFGIL
-694 QQVQKVNMIRKTIS
+694 QQVQKVNMMRKNIS

>member
-7 VNKILDTAQIVEVV
+7 VNKILDTAQIVEVI

-117 LDYTEKFFQESLK
+117 LDYTEKFFQESLR
-130 TQEGRSL
+130 TQEGRNL

-143 SRGLEDATIEK
+143 SRGLEDSTIEK

-189 RDDGSLVDKFRERAM
+189 KDDGTLVDKFRERAM

-254 AKSEIVRKDRCI
+254 AKSEIARMDRCI

-358 VKAFIEEHEQ
+358 VKSFIEENER

-374 TDQLIGDAGNDPIR
+374 TDQLIGDAGSDPVR
-388 RANLVN
+388 RSNLVN

-403 PDQVKKAMY
+403 PDQVKRAMY
-412 VQDVSAKFN
+412 VQDVSVKFN

-430 INDAVRTMREEEKK
+430 INEAVRAMREEERK
-444 EEMRRQRADAQDG
+444 EEMRRQRALEAGSQASAEGGIGDGAQPAGGDGYNAGGDA
-457 RMTGNI
+457 
-463 VPGQGNTGPGQ
+463 GQ
-474 DNAGPASGDA
+474 DRGYNLSGNAG
-484 VLPGAYDRDNAVIDS
+484 GA
-499 GMSRGNDGP
+499 
-508 DSGMDRNIAPGARPL
+508 APRPEPL

-540 LNHGLSL
+540 LNHGMSE
-547 LEFESDS
+547 LEFETDS
-554 EYFDSQ
+554 EYYDPEGF
-560 GCVTVAD
+560 VTAAD
-567 FIRDALEA
+567 FIRDALEV
-575 DGHEFGNTILRKI
+575 DGHQFSNSILRKI
-588 YNEYFD
+588 YDEYFD
-594 FYDSNPDMTQDDI
+594 LYDSSPDMTQEDI
-607 VRTMLN
+607 VRTILN
-613 GEDTRLADEVASM
+613 GEDTRVADEAASM

-631 ELTVKGLRN
+631 ELTVSGLRN
-640 SMTATSSFLVMTVPK
+640 SMTATSSFLVLTVPK
-655 AILVYKLL
+655 AILVYKLQ
-663 RVKKKEIE
+663 RVKKQELE
-671 LAESLQRLRREDGDN
+671 LAAALQKLRKQGGDN
-686 IKEQFEIL
+686 IREQFDIL
-694 QQVQKVNMIRKTIS
+694 QQVQKLNNIRKTIS

>member
-7 VNKILDTAQIVEVV
+7 VNKILDTAQIVEVI

-117 LDYTEKFFQESLK
+117 LDYTERFFQESLR
-130 TQEGRSL
+130 TQEGRNL

-143 SRGLEDATIEK
+143 SRGLEDSTIEK

-169 KAVEDG
+169 KAIEDG

-189 RDDGSLVDKFRERAM
+189 KDDGTLVDKFRERAM

-254 AKSEIVRKDRCI
+254 AKSEIARRDRCI

-358 VKAFIEEHEQ
+358 VKSFIEENER

-374 TDQLIGDAGNDPIR
+374 TDQLIGDAGSDPVR
-388 RANLVN
+388 RSNLVN

-403 PDQVKKAMY
+403 PDQVKRAMY
-412 VQDVSAKFN
+412 VQDVSVKFN

-430 INDAVRTMREEEKK
+430 INEAVRAMREEERK
-444 EEMRRQRADAQDG
+444 EEMRRQRALEAGSQASAEGGIEDGAQPAGGDGYNAGVDA
-457 RMTGNI
+457 
-463 VPGQGNTGPGQ
+463 GQ
-474 DNAGPASGDA
+474 DRGNNLSGNAG
-484 VLPGAYDRDNAVIDS
+484 GA
-499 GMSRGNDGP
+499 
-508 DSGMDRNIAPGARPL
+508 APRPEPL

-540 LNHGLSL
+540 LNHGMSE
-547 LEFESDS
+547 LEFETDS
-554 EYFDSQ
+554 EYYDPEGF
-560 GCVTVAD
+560 VTVAD
-567 FIRDALEA
+567 FIRDGLEV
-575 DGHEFGNTILRKI
+575 DGHQFSNSIMRKI
-588 YNEYFD
+588 YDEYFD
-594 FYDSNPDMTQDDI
+594 LYDSSSDMTQEDI
-607 VRTMLN
+607 VRAILN
-613 GEDTRLADEVASM
+613 GEDTRVADEAASM
-626 LSMKH
+626 LSMRH
-631 ELTVKGLRN
+631 ELTVSGLRN
-640 SMTATSSFLVMTVPK
+640 SMTATSSFLVLTVPK
-655 AILVYKLL
+655 AILVYKLQ
-663 RVKKKEIE
+663 RVKKQELE
-671 LAESLQRLRREDGDN
+671 LASALQKLRKQGGDN
-686 IKEQFEIL
+686 IREQFDIL
-694 QQVQKVNMIRKTIS
+694 QQVQKLNNIRKTIS

>member
-7 VNKILDTAQIVEVV
+7 VNKILDTAQIVEVI

-117 LDYTEKFFQESLK
+117 LDYTERFFQESLR
-130 TQEGRSL
+130 TQEGRNL

-143 SRGLEDATIEK
+143 SRGLEDSTIEK

-169 KAVEDG
+169 KAIEDG

-189 RDDGSLVDKFRERAM
+189 KDDGSLVDKFRERAM

-254 AKSEIVRKDRCI
+254 AKSEIARRDRCI

-358 VKAFIEEHEQ
+358 VKSFIEENER

-374 TDQLIGDAGNDPIR
+374 TDQLIGDAGSDPVR
-388 RANLVN
+388 RSNLVN

-403 PDQVKKAMY
+403 PDQVKRAMY
-412 VQDVSAKFN
+412 VQDVSVKFN

-430 INDAVRTMREEEKK
+430 INEAVRAMREEERK
-444 EEMRRQRADAQDG
+444 EEMRRQRALEAGSQASAEGGIEDGAQPAGGDGYNAGGDA
-457 RMTGNI
+457 
-463 VPGQGNTGPGQ
+463 GQ
-474 DNAGPASGDA
+474 DRGYNLSGNAG
-484 VLPGAYDRDNAVIDS
+484 GA
-499 GMSRGNDGP
+499 
-508 DSGMDRNIAPGARPL
+508 APRPEPL

-540 LNHGLSL
+540 LNHGMSE
-547 LEFESDS
+547 LEFETDS
-554 EYFDSQ
+554 EYYDPEGF
-560 GCVTVAD
+560 VTVAD
-567 FIRDALEA
+567 FIRDGLEV
-575 DGHEFGNTILRKI
+575 DGHQFSNSIMRKI
-588 YNEYFD
+588 YDEYFD
-594 FYDSNPDMTQDDI
+594 LYDSSPDMTQEDI
-607 VRTMLN
+607 VRTILN
-613 GEDTRLADEVASM
+613 GEDTLVADEAASM

-631 ELTVKGLRN
+631 ELTVSGLRN
-640 SMTATSSFLVMTVPK
+640 SMTATSSFLVLTVPK
-655 AILVYKLL
+655 AILVYKLQ
-663 RVKKKEIE
+663 RVKKQELE
-671 LAESLQRLRREDGDN
+671 LASALQKLRKQGGDN
-686 IKEQFEIL
+686 IREQFDIL
-694 QQVQKVNMIRKTIS
+694 QQVQKLNNIRKTIS

>member
-93 EVREKEETPEEIASR
+93 EVREKEETAEEIASR

-117 LDYTEKFFQESLK
+117 LDYTERFFQESLR
-130 TQEGRSL
+130 TQEGRNL

-143 SRGLEDATIEK
+143 SRGLEDSTIEK

-189 RDDGSLVDKFRERAM
+189 KDDGTLVDKFRERAM

-254 AKSEIVRKDRCI
+254 AKSEIARRDRCI

-293 TVEQVNLIRKF
+293 TVEQVSLIRKF

-358 VKAFIEEHEQ
+358 VKSFIEENER

-374 TDQLIGDAGNDPIR
+374 TDQLIGDAGSDPVR
-388 RANLVN
+388 RSNLVN

-403 PDQVKKAMY
+403 PDQVKRAMY
-412 VQDVSAKFN
+412 VQDVSTKFN

-430 INDAVRTMREEEKK
+430 INDAVRAMREEERK
-444 EEMRRQRADAQDG
+444 EEMRRQRALEAGSQASAEGGIEDGAQPAGGDG
-457 RMTGNI
+457 N
-463 VPGQGNTGPGQ
+463 NTGGDDGQ
-474 DNAGPASGDA
+474 DRDFNLSGNAG
-484 VLPGAYDRDNAVIDS
+484 GA
-499 GMSRGNDGP
+499 
-508 DSGMDRNIAPGARPL
+508 APKPEPL

-528 LLPSEKELTGLI
+528 LLPSEKELAGLI
-540 LNHGLSL
+540 LNHGMSE
-547 LEFESDS
+547 LEFETDS
-554 EYFDSQ
+554 EYYDPEGF
-560 GCVTVAD
+560 VTVAD
-567 FIRDALEA
+567 FIRDALEV
-575 DGHEFGNTILRKI
+575 DGHQFSNSIMRKI
-588 YNEYFD
+588 YDEYFD
-594 FYDSNPDMTQDDI
+594 LYDSSPDMTQEDI
-607 VRTMLN
+607 VRTILN
-613 GEDTRLADEVASM
+613 GEDTRLADEAASM
-626 LSMKH
+626 LSMRH
-631 ELTVKGLRN
+631 ELTVKDLLN
-640 SMTATSSFLVMTVPK
+640 SMTATSSFLVRTVPK

-663 RVKKKEIE
+663 RVKKQELE
-671 LAESLQRLRREDGDN
+671 LAAALQKLRRQGGDN
-686 IKEQFEIL
+686 IKEQFGIL
-694 QQVQKVNMIRKTIS
+694 QQVQKVNMMRKNIS

>member
-93 EVREKEETPEEIASR
+93 EVREKEETAEEIASR

-117 LDYTEKFFQESLK
+117 LDYTERFFQESLR
-130 TQEGRSL
+130 TQEGRNL

-143 SRGLEDATIEK
+143 SRGLEDSTIEK

-169 KAVEDG
+169 KALEDG

-189 RDDGSLVDKFRERAM
+189 KDDGTLVDKFRERAM

-240 EVYDKRTTLYGIYF
+240 EVYDKKTTLYGIYF
-254 AKSEIVRKDRCI
+254 AKSEIARRDRCI

-293 TVEQVNLIRKF
+293 TVEQVSLIRKF

-358 VKAFIEEHEQ
+358 VKSFIEENER

-374 TDQLIGDAGNDPIR
+374 TDQLIGDAGSDPVR
-388 RANLVN
+388 RSNLVN

-403 PDQVKKAMY
+403 PDQVKRAMY
-412 VQDVSAKFN
+412 VQDVSTKFN

-430 INDAVRTMREEEKK
+430 INDAVRAMREEERK
-444 EEMRRQRADAQDG
+444 EEMRRQRALEAGSQASAEGGIEDGAQPAGGDGNNAGWDA
-457 RMTGNI
+457 
-463 VPGQGNTGPGQ
+463 GQ
-474 DNAGPASGDA
+474 D
-484 VLPGAYDRDNAVIDS
+484 RDFNLS
-499 GMSRGNDGP
+499 GNDG
-508 DSGMDRNIAPGARPL
+508 GAAPKPEPL

-528 LLPSEKELTGLI
+528 LLPSEKELAGLI
-540 LNHGLSL
+540 LNHGMSE
-547 LEFESDS
+547 LEFETDS
-554 EYFDSQ
+554 EYYDPEGF
-560 GCVTVAD
+560 VTVAD
-567 FIRDALEA
+567 FIRDALEV
-575 DGHEFGNTILRKI
+575 DGHQFSNSIMRKI
-588 YNEYFD
+588 YDEYFD
-594 FYDSNPDMTQDDI
+594 LYDSSPDMTQEDI
-607 VRTMLN
+607 VRTILN
-613 GEDTRLADEVASM
+613 GEDTRLADEAASM
-626 LSMKH
+626 LSMRH
-631 ELTVKGLRN
+631 ELTVKDLLN
-640 SMTATSSFLVMTVPK
+640 SMTATSSFLVRTVPK

-663 RVKKKEIE
+663 RVKKQELE
-671 LAESLQRLRREDGDN
+671 LAAALQKLRRQGGDN
-686 IKEQFEIL
+686 IKEQFGIL
-694 QQVQKVNMIRKTIS
+694 QQVQKVNMMRKKIS
-708 ERLGRVQ
+708 ELLGRVQ

>member
-7 VNKILDTAQIVEVV
+7 VNKILDAAQIVEVV

-93 EVREKEETPEEIASR
+93 EVREKEETAEEIASR

-117 LDYTEKFFQESLK
+117 LDYTERFFQESLR
-130 TQEGRSL
+130 TQEGRNL

-143 SRGLEDATIEK
+143 SRGLEDSTIEK

-189 RDDGSLVDKFRERAM
+189 KDDGTLVDKFRERAM

-240 EVYDKRTTLYGIYF
+240 EVYDKKTTLYGIYF
-254 AKSEIVRKDRCI
+254 AKSEIARRDRCI

-293 TVEQVNLIRKF
+293 TVEQVSLIRKF

-358 VKAFIEEHEQ
+358 VKSFIEENER

-374 TDQLIGDAGNDPIR
+374 TDQLIGDAGSDPVR
-388 RANLVN
+388 RSNLVN

-403 PDQVKKAMY
+403 PDQVKRAMY
-412 VQDVSAKFN
+412 VQDVSTKFN

-430 INDAVRTMREEEKK
+430 INDAVRAMREEERK
-444 EEMRRQRADAQDG
+444 EEMRRQRALEAGSQASAEGGIEDGAQPAGGDGNNAGGDA
-457 RMTGNI
+457 
-463 VPGQGNTGPGQ
+463 GQ
-474 DNAGPASGDA
+474 DRDFNLPGNAG
-484 VLPGAYDRDNAVIDS
+484 GA
-499 GMSRGNDGP
+499 
-508 DSGMDRNIAPGARPL
+508 APKPEPL

-528 LLPSEKELTGLI
+528 LLPSEKELAGLI
-540 LNHGLSL
+540 LNHGMSE
-547 LEFESDS
+547 LEFETDS
-554 EYFDSQ
+554 EYYDPEGF
-560 GCVTVAD
+560 VTVAD
-567 FIRDALEA
+567 FIRDALEV
-575 DGHEFGNTILRKI
+575 DGHQFSNSIMRKI
-588 YNEYFD
+588 YDEYFD
-594 FYDSNPDMTQDDI
+594 LYDSSPDMTQEDI
-607 VRTMLN
+607 VRTILN
-613 GEDTRLADEVASM
+613 GEDTRLADEAASM
-626 LSMKH
+626 LSMRH
-631 ELTVKGLRN
+631 ELTVKDLLN
-640 SMTATSSFLVMTVPK
+640 SMTATSSFLVRTVPK

-663 RVKKKEIE
+663 RVKKQELE
-671 LAESLQRLRREDGDN
+671 LAAALQKLRRQGGDN
-686 IKEQFEIL
+686 IKEQFGIL
-694 QQVQKVNMIRKTIS
+694 QQVQKVNMMRKNIS

>member
-7 VNKILDTAQIVEVV
+7 VNKILDTAQIVEVI

-117 LDYTEKFFQESLK
+117 LDYTERFFQESLR
-130 TQEGRSL
+130 TQEGRNL

-143 SRGLEDATIEK
+143 SRGLEDSTIEK

-189 RDDGSLVDKFRERAM
+189 KDDGTLVDKFRERAM

-254 AKSEIVRKDRCI
+254 AKSEIARRDRCI

-358 VKAFIEEHEQ
+358 VKSFIEENER

-374 TDQLIGDAGNDPIR
+374 TDQLIGDAGNDPVR
-388 RANLVN
+388 RSNLVN

-403 PDQVKKAMY
+403 PDQVKRAMY
-412 VQDVSAKFN
+412 VQDVSVKFN

-430 INDAVRTMREEEKK
+430 INEAVRAMREEERK
-444 EEMRRQRADAQDG
+444 EEMRRQRALEAGSQASAEGGIGDGAQPAGGDGYNAGVDA
-457 RMTGNI
+457 
-463 VPGQGNTGPGQ
+463 GQ
-474 DNAGPASGDA
+474 DRGYNLSGNAG
-484 VLPGAYDRDNAVIDS
+484 GA
-499 GMSRGNDGP
+499 
-508 DSGMDRNIAPGARPL
+508 APRPEPL

-540 LNHGLSL
+540 LNHGMSE
-547 LEFESDS
+547 LEFETDS
-554 EYFDSQ
+554 EYYDPEGF
-560 GCVTVAD
+560 VTVAD
-567 FIRDALEA
+567 FIRDGLEV
-575 DGHEFGNTILRKI
+575 DGHQFSNSILRKI
-588 YNEYFD
+588 YDEYFD
-594 FYDSNPDMTQDDI
+594 LYDSSPDMTQEDI
-607 VRTMLN
+607 VRTILN
-613 GEDTRLADEVASM
+613 GEDTRVADEAASM
-626 LSMKH
+626 LSMRH
-631 ELTVKGLRN
+631 ELTVSGLRN
-640 SMTATSSFLVMTVPK
+640 SMTATSSFLVLTVPK
-655 AILVYKLL
+655 AILVYKLQ
-663 RVKKKEIE
+663 RVKKQELE
-671 LAESLQRLRREDGDN
+671 LASALQKLRKQGGDN
-686 IKEQFEIL
+686 IREQFDIL
-694 QQVQKVNMIRKTIS
+694 QQVQKLNNIRKTIS

>member
-93 EVREKEETPEEIASR
+93 EVRAKEETPEETASR

-117 LDYTEKFFQESLK
+117 LDYTERFFQESLR
-130 TQEGRSL
+130 TQEGRNL

-143 SRGLEDATIEK
+143 SRGLEDSTIEK

-189 RDDGSLVDKFRERAM
+189 KDDGTLVDKFRERAM

-240 EVYDKRTTLYGIYF
+240 EVYDKKTTLYGIYF
-254 AKSEIVRKDRCI
+254 AKSEIARRDRCI

-293 TVEQVNLIRKF
+293 TVEQVSLIRKF

-358 VKAFIEEHEQ
+358 VKSFIEENER

-374 TDQLIGDAGNDPIR
+374 TDQLIGDAGSDPVR
-388 RANLVN
+388 RSNLVN

-403 PDQVKKAMY
+403 PDQVKRAMY
-412 VQDVSAKFN
+412 VQDVSTKFN

-430 INDAVRTMREEEKK
+430 INDAVRAMREEERK
-444 EEMRRQRADAQDG
+444 EEMRRQRALEAGSQASAEGGIEDGAQPAGGDGNNAGGDA
-457 RMTGNI
+457 
-463 VPGQGNTGPGQ
+463 GQ
-474 DNAGPASGDA
+474 DRDFNLSGNAG
-484 VLPGAYDRDNAVIDS
+484 GA
-499 GMSRGNDGP
+499 
-508 DSGMDRNIAPGARPL
+508 APKPEPL

-528 LLPSEKELTGLI
+528 LLPSEKELAGLI
-540 LNHGLSL
+540 LNHGMSE
-547 LEFESDS
+547 LEFETDS
-554 EYFDSQ
+554 EYYDPEGF
-560 GCVTVAD
+560 VTVAD
-567 FIRDALEA
+567 FIRDALEV
-575 DGHEFGNTILRKI
+575 DGHQFSNSIMRKI
-588 YNEYFD
+588 YDEYFD
-594 FYDSNPDMTQDDI
+594 LYDSSPDMTQEDI
-607 VRTMLN
+607 VRTILN
-613 GEDTRLADEVASM
+613 GEDTSLADEAASM
-626 LSMKH
+626 LSMRH
-631 ELTVKGLRN
+631 ELTVKDLLN
-640 SMTATSSFLVMTVPK
+640 SMTATSSFLVRTVPK

-663 RVKKKEIE
+663 RVKKQELE
-671 LAESLQRLRREDGDN
+671 LAAALQKLRRQGGDN
-686 IKEQFEIL
+686 IKEQFGIL
-694 QQVQKVNMIRKTIS
+694 QQVQKVNMMRKNIS

>member
-7 VNKILDTAQIVEVV
+7 VTKILDTAQIVEVV

-82 ALKYLAKKYGI
+82 ALKYLARKYGI
-93 EVREKEETPEEIASR
+93 EVREKEETAEEIASR

-117 LDYTEKFFQESLK
+117 LDYTERFFQESLR
-130 TQEGRSL
+130 TQEGRNL

-143 SRGLEDATIEK
+143 SRGLEDSTIEK

-169 KAVEDG
+169 KALEDG

-189 RDDGSLVDKFRERAM
+189 KDDGTLVDKFRERAM

-240 EVYDKRTTLYGIYF
+240 EVYDKKTTLYGIYF
-254 AKSEIVRKDRCI
+254 AKSEIARRDRCI

-293 TVEQVNLIRKF
+293 TVEQVSLIRKF

-358 VKAFIEEHEQ
+358 VKSFIEENER

-374 TDQLIGDAGNDPIR
+374 TDQLIGDAGSDPVR
-388 RANLVN
+388 RSNLVN

-403 PDQVKKAMY
+403 PDQVKRAMY
-412 VQDVSAKFN
+412 VQDVSTKFN

-430 INDAVRTMREEEKK
+430 INDAVRTMREEERK
-444 EEMRRQRADAQDG
+444 EEMRRQRALEAGSQASAEGGIGDGAQPAGGDGNNAGGDA
-457 RMTGNI
+457 
-463 VPGQGNTGPGQ
+463 GQ
-474 DNAGPASGDA
+474 DRDFNLPGNAG
-484 VLPGAYDRDNAVIDS
+484 GA
-499 GMSRGNDGP
+499 
-508 DSGMDRNIAPGARPL
+508 APKPEPL

-528 LLPSEKELTGLI
+528 LLPSEKELAGLI
-540 LNHGLSL
+540 LNHGMSE
-547 LEFESDS
+547 LEFETDS
-554 EYFDSQ
+554 EYYDPEGF
-560 GCVTVAD
+560 VTVAD
-567 FIRDALEA
+567 FIRDALEV
-575 DGHEFGNTILRKI
+575 DGHQFSNSIMRKI
-588 YNEYFD
+588 YDEYFD
-594 FYDSNPDMTQDDI
+594 LYDSSPDMTQEDI
-607 VRTMLN
+607 VRTILN
-613 GEDTRLADEVASM
+613 GEDTRLADEAASM
-626 LSMKH
+626 LSMRH
-631 ELTVKGLRN
+631 ELTVKDLLN
-640 SMTATSSFLVMTVPK
+640 SMTATSSFLVRTVPK

-663 RVKKKEIE
+663 RVKKQELE
-671 LAESLQRLRREDGDN
+671 LAAALQKLRRQGGDN
-686 IKEQFEIL
+686 IKEQFGIL
-694 QQVQKVNMIRKTIS
+694 QQVQKVNMMRKKIS

>member
-93 EVREKEETPEEIASR
+93 EVREKEETAEEIASR

-117 LDYTEKFFQESLK
+117 LDYTERFFQESLR
-130 TQEGRSL
+130 TQEGRNL

-143 SRGLEDATIEK
+143 SRGLEDSTIEK

-189 RDDGSLVDKFRERAM
+189 KDDGTLVDKFRERAM

-240 EVYDKRTTLYGIYF
+240 EVYDKKTTLYGIYF
-254 AKSEIVRKDRCI
+254 AKSEIARRDRCI

-293 TVEQVNLIRKF
+293 TVEQVSLIRKF

-358 VKAFIEEHEQ
+358 VKSFIEENER

-374 TDQLIGDAGNDPIR
+374 TDQLIGDAGSDPVR
-388 RANLVN
+388 RSNLVN

-403 PDQVKKAMY
+403 PDQVKRAMY
-412 VQDVSAKFN
+412 VQDVSTKFN

-430 INDAVRTMREEEKK
+430 INDAVRAMREEERK
-444 EEMRRQRADAQDG
+444 EEMRRQRALEAGSQASAEVGIEDGAQPAGGDGNNAGVDA
-457 RMTGNI
+457 
-463 VPGQGNTGPGQ
+463 GQ
-474 DNAGPASGDA
+474 DRDFNLSGNAG
-484 VLPGAYDRDNAVIDS
+484 GA
-499 GMSRGNDGP
+499 
-508 DSGMDRNIAPGARPL
+508 APKPEPL

-528 LLPSEKELTGLI
+528 LLPSEKELAGLI
-540 LNHGLSL
+540 LNHGMSE
-547 LEFESDS
+547 LEFETDS
-554 EYFDSQ
+554 EYYDPEGF
-560 GCVTVAD
+560 VTVAD
-567 FIRDALEA
+567 FIRDALEV
-575 DGHEFGNTILRKI
+575 DGHQFSNSIMRKI
-588 YNEYFD
+588 YDEYFD
-594 FYDSNPDMTQDDI
+594 LYDSSPDMTQEDI
-607 VRTMLN
+607 VRTILN
-613 GEDTRLADEVASM
+613 GEDTRLADEAASM
-626 LSMKH
+626 LSMRH
-631 ELTVKGLRN
+631 ELTVKDLLN
-640 SMTATSSFLVMTVPK
+640 SMTATSSFLVRTVPK

-663 RVKKKEIE
+663 RVKKQELE
-671 LAESLQRLRREDGDN
+671 LAAALQKLRRQGGDN
-686 IKEQFEIL
+686 IKEQFGIL
-694 QQVQKVNMIRKTIS
+694 QQVQKVNMMRKNIS

>member
-7 VNKILDTAQIVEVV
+7 VNKILDAAQIVEVV

-93 EVREKEETPEEIASR
+93 EVREKEETAEEIASR

-117 LDYTEKFFQESLK
+117 LDYTERFFQESLR
-130 TQEGRSL
+130 TQEGRNL

-143 SRGLEDATIEK
+143 SRGLEDSTIEK

-189 RDDGSLVDKFRERAM
+189 KDDGTLVDKFRERAM

-240 EVYDKRTTLYGIYF
+240 EVYDKKTTLYGIYF
-254 AKSEIVRKDRCI
+254 AKSEIARRDRCI

-293 TVEQVNLIRKF
+293 TVEQVSLIRKF

-358 VKAFIEEHEQ
+358 VKSFIEENER

-374 TDQLIGDAGNDPIR
+374 TDQLIGDAGSDPVR
-388 RANLVN
+388 RSNLVN

-403 PDQVKKAMY
+403 PDQVKRAMY
-412 VQDVSAKFN
+412 VQDVSTKFN

-430 INDAVRTMREEEKK
+430 INDAVRAMREEERK
-444 EEMRRQRADAQDG
+444 EEMRRQRALEAGSQASAEGGIEDGAQPAGGDGNNAGGDA
-457 RMTGNI
+457 
-463 VPGQGNTGPGQ
+463 GQ
-474 DNAGPASGDA
+474 DRDFNLSGNAG
-484 VLPGAYDRDNAVIDS
+484 GA
-499 GMSRGNDGP
+499 
-508 DSGMDRNIAPGARPL
+508 APKPEPL

-528 LLPSEKELTGLI
+528 LLPSEKELAGLI
-540 LNHGLSL
+540 LNHGMSE
-547 LEFESDS
+547 LEFETDS
-554 EYFDSQ
+554 EYYDPEGF
-560 GCVTVAD
+560 VTVAD
-567 FIRDALEA
+567 FIRDALEV
-575 DGHEFGNTILRKI
+575 DGHQFSNSIMRKI
-588 YNEYFD
+588 YDEYFD
-594 FYDSNPDMTQDDI
+594 LYDSSPDMTQEDI
-607 VRTMLN
+607 VRTILN
-613 GEDTRLADEVASM
+613 GEDTSLADEAASM
-626 LSMKH
+626 LSMRH
-631 ELTVKGLRN
+631 ELTVKDLLN
-640 SMTATSSFLVMTVPK
+640 SMTATSSFLVRTVPK

-663 RVKKKEIE
+663 RVKKQELE
-671 LAESLQRLRREDGDN
+671 LAAALQKLRRQGGDN
-686 IKEQFEIL
+686 IKEQFGIL
-694 QQVQKVNMIRKTIS
+694 QQVQKVNMMRKNIS

>member
-117 LDYTEKFFQESLK
+117 LDYTERFFQESLR
-130 TQEGRSL
+130 TQEGRNL

-143 SRGLEDATIEK
+143 SRGLEDSTIEK

-189 RDDGSLVDKFRERAM
+189 KDDGTLVDKFRERAM

-240 EVYDKRTTLYGIYF
+240 EVYDKKTTLYGIYF
-254 AKSEIVRKDRCI
+254 AKSEIARRDRCI

-293 TVEQVNLIRKF
+293 TVEQVSLIRKF

-358 VKAFIEEHEQ
+358 VKSFIEENER

-374 TDQLIGDAGNDPIR
+374 TDQLIGDAGSDPVR
-388 RANLVN
+388 RSNLVN

-403 PDQVKKAMY
+403 PDQVKRAMY
-412 VQDVSAKFN
+412 VQDVSTKFN

-430 INDAVRTMREEEKK
+430 INDAVRAMREEERK
-444 EEMRRQRADAQDG
+444 EEMRRQRALEAGSQASAEGGIEDGAQPAGGDGNNAGGDA
-457 RMTGNI
+457 
-463 VPGQGNTGPGQ
+463 GQ
-474 DNAGPASGDA
+474 DRDFNLPGNAG
-484 VLPGAYDRDNAVIDS
+484 GA
-499 GMSRGNDGP
+499 
-508 DSGMDRNIAPGARPL
+508 APKPEPL

-528 LLPSEKELTGLI
+528 LLPSEKELAGLI
-540 LNHGLSL
+540 LNHGMSE
-547 LEFESDS
+547 LEFETDS
-554 EYFDSQ
+554 EYYDPEGF
-560 GCVTVAD
+560 VTVAD
-567 FIRDALEA
+567 FIRDALEV
-575 DGHEFGNTILRKI
+575 DGHQFSNSIMRKI
-588 YNEYFD
+588 YDEYFD
-594 FYDSNPDMTQDDI
+594 LYDSSPDMTQEDI
-607 VRTMLN
+607 VRTILN
-613 GEDTRLADEVASM
+613 GEDTSLADEAASM
-626 LSMKH
+626 LSMRH
-631 ELTVKGLRN
+631 ELTVKDLLN
-640 SMTATSSFLVMTVPK
+640 SMTATSSFLVRTVPK

-663 RVKKKEIE
+663 RVKKQELE
-671 LAESLQRLRREDGDN
+671 LAAALQKLRRQGGDN
-686 IKEQFEIL
+686 IKEQFGIL
-694 QQVQKVNMIRKTIS
+694 QQVQKVNMMRKNIS

>member
-93 EVREKEETPEEIASR
+93 EVREKEETAEEIASR

-117 LDYTEKFFQESLK
+117 LDYTERFFQESLR
-130 TQEGRSL
+130 TQEGRNL

-143 SRGLEDATIEK
+143 SRGLEDSTIEK

-169 KAVEDG
+169 KALEDG
-175 YKPEYLVA
+175 YKLEYLVA

-189 RDDGSLVDKFRERAM
+189 KDDGTLVDKFRERAM

-240 EVYDKRTTLYGIYF
+240 EVYDKKTTLYGIYF
-254 AKSEIVRKDRCI
+254 AKSEIARRDRCI

-293 TVEQVNLIRKF
+293 TVEQVSLIRKF

-358 VKAFIEEHEQ
+358 VKSFIEENER

-374 TDQLIGDAGNDPIR
+374 TDQLIGDAGSDPVR
-388 RANLVN
+388 RSNLVN

-403 PDQVKKAMY
+403 PDQVKRAMY
-412 VQDVSAKFN
+412 VQDVSTKFN

-430 INDAVRTMREEEKK
+430 INDAVRAMREEERK
-444 EEMRRQRADAQDG
+444 EEMRRQRALEAGSQASAEGGIEDGAQPAGGDGNNAGGDA
-457 RMTGNI
+457 
-463 VPGQGNTGPGQ
+463 GQ
-474 DNAGPASGDA
+474 DRDFNLSGNAG
-484 VLPGAYDRDNAVIDS
+484 GA
-499 GMSRGNDGP
+499 
-508 DSGMDRNIAPGARPL
+508 APKPEPL

-528 LLPSEKELTGLI
+528 LLPSEKELAGLI
-540 LNHGLSL
+540 LNHGMSE
-547 LEFESDS
+547 LEFETDS
-554 EYFDSQ
+554 EYYDPEGF
-560 GCVTVAD
+560 VTVAD
-567 FIRDALEA
+567 FIRDALEV
-575 DGHEFGNTILRKI
+575 DGHQFSNSIMRKI
-588 YNEYFD
+588 YDEYFD
-594 FYDSNPDMTQDDI
+594 LYDSSPDMTQEDI
-607 VRTMLN
+607 VRTILN
-613 GEDTRLADEVASM
+613 GEDTRLADEAASM
-626 LSMKH
+626 LSMRH
-631 ELTVKGLRN
+631 ELTVKDLLN
-640 SMTATSSFLVMTVPK
+640 SMTATSSFLVRTVPK

-663 RVKKKEIE
+663 RVKKKELE
-671 LAESLQRLRREDGDN
+671 LAAALQKLRRQGGDN
-686 IKEQFEIL
+686 IKEQFGIL
-694 QQVQKVNMIRKTIS
+694 QQVQKVNMMRKNIS

>member
-82 ALKYLAKKYGI
+82 ALKYLARKYGI
-93 EVREKEETPEEIASR
+93 EVREKEETAEEIASR

-117 LDYTEKFFQESLK
+117 LDYTERFFQESLR
-130 TQEGRSL
+130 TQEGRNL

-143 SRGLEDATIEK
+143 SRGLEDSTIEK

-189 RDDGSLVDKFRERAM
+189 KDDGTLVDKFRERAM

-240 EVYDKRTTLYGIYF
+240 EVYDKKTTLYGIYF
-254 AKSEIVRKDRCI
+254 AKSEIARRDRCI

-293 TVEQVNLIRKF
+293 TVEQVSLIRKF

-358 VKAFIEEHEQ
+358 VKSFIEENER

-374 TDQLIGDAGNDPIR
+374 TDQLIGDAGSDPVR
-388 RANLVN
+388 RSNLVN

-403 PDQVKKAMY
+403 PDQVKRAMY
-412 VQDVSAKFN
+412 VQDVSTKFN

-430 INDAVRTMREEEKK
+430 INDAVRAMREEERK
-444 EEMRRQRADAQDG
+444 EEMRRQRALEAGSQASAEGGIEDG
-457 RMTGNI
+457 VQPAGGDVN
-463 VPGQGNTGPGQ
+463 NTGGDAGQ
-474 DNAGPASGDA
+474 DRDFNLSGNAG
-484 VLPGAYDRDNAVIDS
+484 GA
-499 GMSRGNDGP
+499 
-508 DSGMDRNIAPGARPL
+508 APKPEPL

-528 LLPSEKELTGLI
+528 LLPSEKELAGLI
-540 LNHGLSL
+540 LNHGMSE
-547 LEFESDS
+547 LEFETDS
-554 EYFDSQ
+554 EYYDPEGF
-560 GCVTVAD
+560 VTVAD
-567 FIRDALEA
+567 FIRDALEV
-575 DGHEFGNTILRKI
+575 DGHQFSNSIMRKI
-588 YNEYFD
+588 YDEYFD
-594 FYDSNPDMTQDDI
+594 LYDSSPDMTQEDI
-607 VRTMLN
+607 VRTILN
-613 GEDTRLADEVASM
+613 GEDTRLADEAASM
-626 LSMKH
+626 LSMRH
-631 ELTVKGLRN
+631 ELTVKDLLN
-640 SMTATSSFLVMTVPK
+640 SMTATSSFLVRTVPK

-663 RVKKKEIE
+663 RVKKQELE
-671 LAESLQRLRREDGDN
+671 LAAALQKLRRQGGDN
-686 IKEQFEIL
+686 IKEQFGIL
-694 QQVQKVNMIRKTIS
+694 QQVQKVNMMRKNIS

>member
-117 LDYTEKFFQESLK
+117 LDYTERFFQESLR
-130 TQEGRSL
+130 TQEGRNL

-143 SRGLEDATIEK
+143 SRGLEDSTIEK

-189 RDDGSLVDKFRERAM
+189 KDDGTLVDKFRERAM

-240 EVYDKRTTLYGIYF
+240 EVYDKKTTLYGIYF
-254 AKSEIVRKDRCI
+254 AKSEIARRDRCI

-293 TVEQVNLIRKF
+293 TVEQVSLIRKF

-358 VKAFIEEHEQ
+358 VKSFIEENER

-374 TDQLIGDAGNDPIR
+374 TDQLIGDAGSDPVR
-388 RANLVN
+388 RSNLVN

-403 PDQVKKAMY
+403 PDQVKRAMY
-412 VQDVSAKFN
+412 VQDVSTKFN

-430 INDAVRTMREEEKK
+430 INDAVRAMREEERK
-444 EEMRRQRADAQDG
+444 EEMRRQRALEAGSQASAEGGIEDGAQPAGGDGNNAGVDA
-457 RMTGNI
+457 
-463 VPGQGNTGPGQ
+463 GQ
-474 DNAGPASGDA
+474 DRDFNLSGNAG
-484 VLPGAYDRDNAVIDS
+484 GA
-499 GMSRGNDGP
+499 
-508 DSGMDRNIAPGARPL
+508 APKPEPL

-528 LLPSEKELTGLI
+528 LLPSEKELAGLI
-540 LNHGLSL
+540 LNHGMSE
-547 LEFESDS
+547 LEFETDS
-554 EYFDSQ
+554 EYYDPEGF
-560 GCVTVAD
+560 VTVAD
-567 FIRDALEA
+567 FIRDALEV
-575 DGHEFGNTILRKI
+575 DGHQFSNSIMRKI
-588 YNEYFD
+588 YDEYFD
-594 FYDSNPDMTQDDI
+594 LYDSSPDMTQEDI
-607 VRTMLN
+607 VRTILN
-613 GEDTRLADEVASM
+613 GEDTRLADEAASM
-626 LSMKH
+626 LSMRH
-631 ELTVKGLRN
+631 ELTVKDLLN
-640 SMTATSSFLVMTVPK
+640 SMTATSSFLVRTVPK

-663 RVKKKEIE
+663 RVKKQELE
-671 LAESLQRLRREDGDN
+671 LAAALQKLRRQGGDN
-686 IKEQFEIL
+686 IKEQFGIL
-694 QQVQKVNMIRKTIS
+694 QQVQKVNMMRKNIS

>member
-7 VNKILDTAQIVEVV
+7 VNKILDTAQIVEVI

-117 LDYTEKFFQESLK
+117 LDYTERFFQESLR
-130 TQEGRSL
+130 TQEGRNL

-143 SRGLEDATIEK
+143 SRGLEDSTIEK

-169 KAVEDG
+169 KAIEDG

-189 RDDGSLVDKFRERAM
+189 KDDGTLVDKFRERAM

-254 AKSEIVRKDRCI
+254 AKSEIARRDRCI

-358 VKAFIEEHEQ
+358 VKSFIEENER

-374 TDQLIGDAGNDPIR
+374 TDQLIGDAGSDPVR
-388 RANLVN
+388 RSNLVN

-403 PDQVKKAMY
+403 PDQVKRAMY
-412 VQDVSAKFN
+412 VQDVSVKFN

-430 INDAVRTMREEEKK
+430 INEAVRAMREEERK
-444 EEMRRQRADAQDG
+444 EEMRRQRALEAGSQASAEGGIGDGAQPAGGDGYNAGVDA
-457 RMTGNI
+457 
-463 VPGQGNTGPGQ
+463 GQ
-474 DNAGPASGDA
+474 DRGNNLSGNAG
-484 VLPGAYDRDNAVIDS
+484 GA
-499 GMSRGNDGP
+499 
-508 DSGMDRNIAPGARPL
+508 APRPEPL

-540 LNHGLSL
+540 LNHGMSE
-547 LEFESDS
+547 LEFETDS
-554 EYFDSQ
+554 EYYDPEGF
-560 GCVTVAD
+560 VTVAD
-567 FIRDALEA
+567 FIRDGLEV
-575 DGHEFGNTILRKI
+575 DGHQFSNSIMRKI
-588 YNEYFD
+588 YDEYFD
-594 FYDSNPDMTQDDI
+594 LYDSSPDMTQEDI
-607 VRTMLN
+607 VRTILN
-613 GEDTRLADEVASM
+613 GEDTLVADEAASM

-631 ELTVKGLRN
+631 ELTVSGLRN
-640 SMTATSSFLVMTVPK
+640 SMTATSSFLVLTVPK
-655 AILVYKLL
+655 AILVYKLQ
-663 RVKKKEIE
+663 RVKKQELE
-671 LAESLQRLRREDGDN
+671 LAAALQKLRKQGGDN
-686 IKEQFEIL
+686 IREQFDIL
-694 QQVQKVNMIRKTIS
+694 QQVQKLNNIRKTIS

>member
-7 VNKILDTAQIVEVV
+7 VNKILDTAQIVEVI

-117 LDYTEKFFQESLK
+117 LDYTEKFFQESLR
-130 TQEGRSL
+130 TQEGRNL

-143 SRGLEDATIEK
+143 SRGLEDSTIEK

-169 KAVEDG
+169 KAIEDG

-189 RDDGSLVDKFRERAM
+189 KDDGSLVDKFRERAM

-254 AKSEIVRKDRCI
+254 AKSEIARRDRCI

-358 VKAFIEEHEQ
+358 VKSFIEENER

-374 TDQLIGDAGNDPIR
+374 TDQLIGDAGSDPVR
-388 RANLVN
+388 RSNLVN

-403 PDQVKKAMY
+403 PDQVKRAMY
-412 VQDVSAKFN
+412 VQDVSVKFN

-430 INDAVRTMREEEKK
+430 INEAVRAMREEERK
-444 EEMRRQRADAQDG
+444 EEMRRQRALEAGSQASAEGGIGDGAQPAGGDGYNAGVDA
-457 RMTGNI
+457 
-463 VPGQGNTGPGQ
+463 GQ
-474 DNAGPASGDA
+474 DRGNNLSGNAG
-484 VLPGAYDRDNAVIDS
+484 GA
-499 GMSRGNDGP
+499 
-508 DSGMDRNIAPGARPL
+508 APRPEPL

-540 LNHGLSL
+540 LNHGMSE
-547 LEFESDS
+547 LEFETDS
-554 EYFDSQ
+554 EYYDPEGF
-560 GCVTVAD
+560 VTVAD
-567 FIRDALEA
+567 FIRDGLEV
-575 DGHEFGNTILRKI
+575 DGHQFSNSIMRKI
-588 YNEYFD
+588 YDEYFD
-594 FYDSNPDMTQDDI
+594 LYDSSPDMTQEDI
-607 VRTMLN
+607 VRTILN
-613 GEDTRLADEVASM
+613 GEDTLVADEAASM

-631 ELTVKGLRN
+631 ELTVSGLRN
-640 SMTATSSFLVMTVPK
+640 SMTATSSFLVLTVPK
-655 AILVYKLL
+655 AILVYKLQ
-663 RVKKKEIE
+663 RVKKQELE
-671 LAESLQRLRREDGDN
+671 LAAALQKLRKQGGDN
-686 IKEQFEIL
+686 IREQFDIL
-694 QQVQKVNMIRKTIS
+694 QQVQKLNNIRKTIS

>member
-7 VNKILDTAQIVEVV
+7 VNKILDTAQIVEVI

-117 LDYTEKFFQESLK
+117 LDYTERFFQESLR
-130 TQEGRSL
+130 TQEGRNL

-143 SRGLEDATIEK
+143 SRGLEDSTIEK

-189 RDDGSLVDKFRERAM
+189 KDDGTLVDKFRERAM

-254 AKSEIVRKDRCI
+254 AKSEIARRDRCI

-358 VKAFIEEHEQ
+358 VKSFIEENER

-374 TDQLIGDAGNDPIR
+374 TDQLIGDAGSDPVR
-388 RANLVN
+388 RSNLVN

-403 PDQVKKAMY
+403 PDQVKRAMY
-412 VQDVSAKFN
+412 VQDVSVKFN

-430 INDAVRTMREEEKK
+430 INEAVRAMREEERK
-444 EEMRRQRADAQDG
+444 EEMRRQRALEAGSQASAEGGIGDGAQPAGGDGYNAGVDA
-457 RMTGNI
+457 
-463 VPGQGNTGPGQ
+463 GQ
-474 DNAGPASGDA
+474 DRGNNLSGNAG
-484 VLPGAYDRDNAVIDS
+484 GA
-499 GMSRGNDGP
+499 
-508 DSGMDRNIAPGARPL
+508 APRPEPL

-540 LNHGLSL
+540 LNHGMSE
-547 LEFESDS
+547 LEFETDS
-554 EYFDSQ
+554 EYYDPEGF
-560 GCVTVAD
+560 VTVAD
-567 FIRDALEA
+567 FIRDGLEV
-575 DGHEFGNTILRKI
+575 DGHQFSNSIMRKI
-588 YNEYFD
+588 YDEYFD
-594 FYDSNPDMTQDDI
+594 LYDSSPDMTQEDI
-607 VRTMLN
+607 VRTILN
-613 GEDTRLADEVASM
+613 GEDTLVADEAASM

-631 ELTVKGLRN
+631 ELTVSGLRN
-640 SMTATSSFLVMTVPK
+640 SMTATSSFLVLTVPK
-655 AILVYKLL
+655 AILVYKLQ
-663 RVKKKEIE
+663 RVKKQELE
-671 LAESLQRLRREDGDN
+671 LASALQKLRKQGGDN
-686 IKEQFEIL
+686 IREQFDIL
-694 QQVQKVNMIRKTIS
+694 QQVQKLNNIRKTIS